1 MNKTFLEYVAEDI
14 ISKYGTDLSRIA
26 VVFPNKRAALFLNE
40 HLARLAGQPVWSPA
54 YITISDLFRQ
64 HTDLKTADPIKLIC
78 DIHKSFTKCTGI
90 DETLDHFYGWG
101 QLLLAD
107 FDDIDKNMADADSIF
122 CNLKDIHELDD
133 ISYLDD
139 EQKEML
145 ARFFANFSDDI
156 DSELKKRFLSLWS
169 HFGDIYHD
177 YNRRLTEQGIGYE
190 GAIYRKVA
198 NEQTLHLKYD
208 KYLFVGFNLLQK
220 VERLLFSRL
229 MKEDKAK
236 FYWDFDEYY
245 MPSPSPLPSGGAPV
259 GGYGIP
265 AIPTQ
270 PTCSVG
276 GYGIPAI
283 PTQPTCSVGA
293 LPGGYGI
300 PAIPTQPTCSVGALP
315 GGALVSSAPTNLNL
329 ADFPNELDNTDPDI
343 YANMRRP
350 KRIRFISSPTENAQ
364 ARFASNWLLE
374 NHRYRAGRK
383 TAVVMCDESIL
394 LPLMHSLPPEADKVN
409 ITSGFPLAMTP
420 VASLVMLLFDLY
432 TLGLRKKGTTLNP
445 HYLKKLMAHP
455 YAHHLKGVHL
465 SQVHQEE
472 VHQPNSPSHHLTIS
486 TPHHLTTS
494 TILHH
499 IATLI
504 KQVGIA
510 TKPEGDPLTQESVFR
525 MYTILNRLAT
535 LADSGDLLVDN
546 TTLRRLVS
554 QLVST
559 SSIPFHGEPVV
570 GVQIMGVLET
580 RNIDFDHL
588 LLLSCNEGNMPKG
601 VNDSSFIPYTIR
613 KAHHLTTIDNK
624 VALYSYYFHRLLQRA
639 RDITIAYNNTT
650 DNGHTGEM
658 SRFMLQ
664 LLVESGQKIN
674 HYTLT
679 AKNHPTPLM
688 PKPIQKD
695 EATLSKL
702 QQITRLS
709 PSALN
714 TYIRCPL
721 AFYYQY
727 IAHIQEPHP
736 DPETIDNRLFG
747 NIFHRAA
754 YLIYKDITDRSPL
767 IEKAHIQA
775 YLSNRTLLAN
785 VVDRA
790 FQAEQCT
797 PNNGLQIINREV
809 IIQYITKL
817 LKIDQQLCPFSI
829 LAMEEEAKVYTTL
842 SFTIPSEGAL
852 VGGYGIPAIPTQP
865 TCSVG
870 ALKGG
875 ALVGGYGIPAIPT
888 QPTCSVG
895 ALKGGALKGGALV
908 SSAPKTS
915 APKTSAPKTSA
926 PGKQYNLTI
935 GGIID
940 RLDILTDRQTGKPRI
955 RVVDYKTGNQPSS
968 PIKNIDEIFDPN
980 NIRTKH
986 SNYYLQAILYSLIV
1000 SRSKRW
1006 NPAGHPVSPA
1016 LLFIKQAPATDYD
1029 PTLLIDKHPISD
1041 VTVYEE
1047 EFLTKLKHTLADIYS
1062 PDTPFT
1068 PTDDR
1073 KKCELCPYRMLC
1085 GL

>member
-40 HLARLAGQPVWSPA
+40 HLARIAGQPVWSPA

-64 HTDLKTADPIKLIC
+64 HTDLKPADPIKLIC

-90 DETLDHFYGWG
+90 SETLDHFYGWG

-133 ISYLDD
+133 ISYLDN

-156 DSELKKRFLSLWS
+156 ESELKKRFLSLWS

-190 GAIYRKVA
+190 GAIYRKVVS
-198 NEQTLHLKYD
+198 EETLQMKYD

-220 VERLLFSRL
+220 VERVLFSRL
-229 MKEDKAK
+229 MKEGKAK

-245 MPSPSPLPSGGAPV
+245 MPSPSHHLTTSPSPLPSGGALVSSAPRTS
-259 GGYGIP
+259 
-265 AIPTQ
+265 APTNLTTSPSQ
-270 PTCSVG
+270 HLS
-276 GYGIPAI
+276 
-283 PTQPTCSVGA
+283 
-293 LPGGYGI
+293 
-300 PAIPTQPTCSVGALP
+300 
-315 GGALVSSAPTNLNL
+315 GGALVSSAPTNLNIS
-329 ADFPNELDNTDPDI
+329 DFPNELDNTDRDI

-364 ARFASNWLLE
+364 ARFAANWLLE
-374 NHRYRAGRK
+374 NDRYKAGRK
-383 TAVVMCDESIL
+383 TAIVMCDESIL

-432 TLGLRKKGTTLNP
+432 TLGLRKKGTAFNP

-472 VHQPNSPSHHLTIS
+472 VHQPNSPSQHLNTS

-525 MYTILNRLAT
+525 MFTILNRLAT

-554 QLVST
+554 QLVSS

-580 RNIDFDHL
+580 RNIDFDHH

-601 VNDSSFIPYTIR
+601 INDSSFIPYSIR

-639 RDITIAYNNTT
+639 GDITIAYNNST

-664 LLVESGQKIN
+664 LLVESGQKID
-674 HYTLT
+674 HYSLT
-679 AKNHPTPLM
+679 AKNQPTPLM
-688 PKPIQKD
+688 PKPIEKD
-695 EATLSKL
+695 EAALSKL
-702 QQITRLS
+702 EEMSRLS
-709 PSALN
+709 PSAIN
-714 TYIRCPL
+714 TYIRCKL

-727 IAHIQEPHP
+727 IAHIKEPDS
-736 DPETIDNRLFG
+736 DPETIDNRMFG

-809 IIQYITKL
+809 IIEYVTKL

-829 LAMEEEAKVYTTL
+829 LAMEEEAKVYTSL
-842 SFTIPSEGAL
+842 SFTTPPSHHL
-852 VGGYGIPAIPTQP
+852 TTSP
-865 TCSVG
+865 
-870 ALKGG
+870 
-875 ALVGGYGIPAIPT
+875 
-888 QPTCSVG
+888 
-895 ALKGGALKGGALV
+895 GGALV
-908 SSAPKTS
+908 SSAPT
-915 APKTSAPKTSA
+915 
-926 PGKQYNLTI
+926 KQYHLTI

-940 RLDILTDRQTGKPRI
+940 RLDILTDKQTGKPRI

-980 NIRTKH
+980 NIRSKH
-986 SNYYLQAILYSLIV
+986 SNYFLQAILYSLIV
-1000 SRSKRW
+1000 SRSERW
-1006 NPAGHPVSPA
+1006 NPTNHPVSPA
-1016 LLFIKQAPATDYD
+1016 LLFIKQAPANHYD

-1047 EFLTKLKHTLADIYS
+1047 EFLTKLKETVADMYS
-1062 PDTPFT
+1062 PNVPFT

>member
-14 ISKYGTDLSRIA
+14 IGKYGTDLSRIA

-40 HLARLAGQPVWSPA
+40 HLARIAGQPVWSPA

-64 HTDLKTADPIKLIC
+64 HTDLKPADPIKLIC

-145 ARFFANFSDDI
+145 KRFFANFSDDI

-198 NEQTLHLKYD
+198 SEETLHLKYD
-208 KYLFVGFNLLQK
+208 KYLFVGFNLIQK
-220 VERLLFSRL
+220 VERVLFSRL
-229 MKEDKAK
+229 MKEGKAK

-245 MPSPSPLPSGGAPV
+245 MPTARAQQSA
-259 GGYGIP
+259 
-265 AIPTQ
+265 
-270 PTCSVG
+270 SVPNNTASFAA
-276 GYGIPAI
+276 YL
-283 PTQPTCSVGA
+283 T
-293 LPGGYGI
+293 
-300 PAIPTQPTCSVGALP
+300 
-315 GGALVSSAPTNLNL
+315 
-329 ADFPNELDNTDPDI
+329 DFPNELDNTDRDI

-374 NHRYRAGRK
+374 NDRYKAGRK

-394 LPLMHSLPPEADKVN
+394 LPIMHSLPPEADKVN

-432 TLGLRKKGTTLNP
+432 TLGLRKKGTAFNP

-455 YAHHLKGVHL
+455 YARHLQEMQLKEMNDVHLKGVHSKGVHL

-472 VHQPNSPSHHLTIS
+472 VHQEGIHQKEEQQTIGDNSGCMGMAGMPY
-486 TPHHLTTS
+486 PPTS
-494 TILHH
+494 AALLHH
-499 IATLI
+499 IATLV

-510 TKPEGDPLTQESVFR
+510 TKQEGDALTQESVFR
-525 MYTILNRLAT
+525 MFTILNRLAA

-554 QLVST
+554 QLVGAA
-559 SSIPFHGEPVV
+559 SIPFHGEPVV

-580 RNIDFDHL
+580 RNIDFDNV

-601 VNDSSFIPYTIR
+601 VNDSSFIPYSIR
-613 KAHHLTTIDNK
+613 KAHGLTTIDNK
-624 VALYSYYFHRLLQRA
+624 VAIYSYYFHRLLQRA
-639 RDITIAYNNTT
+639 GDITIAYNNST

-664 LLVESGQKIN
+664 LLVESGQKID
-674 HYTLT
+674 HYSLT
-679 AKNHPTPLM
+679 AKNQPTPLM
-688 PKPIQKD
+688 PKPIEKD
-695 EATLSKL
+695 ETALSKL
-702 QQITRLS
+702 EEISRLS
-709 PSALN
+709 PSAIN
-714 TYIRCPL
+714 TYIRCKL

-727 IAHIQEPHP
+727 IAHIKEPDS
-736 DPETIDNRLFG
+736 DPETIDNRMFG

-754 YLIYKDITDRSPL
+754 YLIYKDITDHSPV
-767 IEKAHIQA
+767 IEKAHIKA
-775 YLSNRTLLAN
+775 YLSNRKLLAS

-790 FQAEQCT
+790 FEEEECKT
-797 PNNGLQIINREV
+797 NNGLQIINREV
-809 IIQYITKL
+809 IIEYITKL

-829 LAMEEEAKVYTTL
+829 LAMEEEAKVYTQL
-842 SFTIPSEGAL
+842 SFTIPSG
-852 VGGYGIPAIPTQP
+852 
-865 TCSVG
+865 G
-870 ALKGG
+870 ALKE
-875 ALVGGYGIPAIPT
+875 
-888 QPTCSVG
+888 
-895 ALKGGALKGGALV
+895 GALKGGALV
-908 SSAPKTS
+908 SSAPDKH
-915 APKTSAPKTSA
+915 
-926 PGKQYNLTI
+926 YNLTI

-940 RLDILTDRQTGKPRI
+940 RLDAVTDKQTGKRRI
-955 RVVDYKTGNQPSS
+955 RVVDYKTGNKPSS
-968 PIKNIDEIFDPN
+968 AIKSIEEVFDPKNIAS
-980 NIRTKH
+980 KH
-986 SNYYLQAILYSLIV
+986 SNYFLQAILYSLIV
-1000 SRSKRW
+1000 SRSKEW
-1006 NPAGHPVSPA
+1006 NAANDAVSPA
-1016 LLFIKQAPATDYD
+1016 LLFIKQAATNDYD
-1029 PTLLIDKHPISD
+1029 PTLCIDKHPISD

-1047 EFLTKLKHTLADIYS
+1047 EFLTKLKETVADMYS
-1062 PDTPFT
+1062 PDAAFT

>member
-14 ISKYGTDLSRIA
+14 IGKYGTDLSRIA

-40 HLARLAGQPVWSPA
+40 HLARIAGQPVWSPA

-64 HTDLKTADPIKLIC
+64 HTDLKPADPIKLIC

-145 ARFFANFSDDI
+145 KRFFANFSDDI

-198 NEQTLHLKYD
+198 SEETLHLKYD
-208 KYLFVGFNLLQK
+208 KYLFVGFNLIQK
-220 VERLLFSRL
+220 VERVLFSRL
-229 MKEDKAK
+229 MKEGKAK

-245 MPSPSPLPSGGAPV
+245 MPTARAQQSA
-259 GGYGIP
+259 
-265 AIPTQ
+265 
-270 PTCSVG
+270 SVPNNTASFAA
-276 GYGIPAI
+276 YL
-283 PTQPTCSVGA
+283 T
-293 LPGGYGI
+293 
-300 PAIPTQPTCSVGALP
+300 
-315 GGALVSSAPTNLNL
+315 
-329 ADFPNELDNTDPDI
+329 DFPNELDNTDRDI

-374 NHRYRAGRK
+374 NDRYKAGRK

-394 LPLMHSLPPEADKVN
+394 LPIMHSLPTEADKVN

-432 TLGLRKKGTTLNP
+432 TLGLRKKGTAFNP
-445 HYLKKLMAHP
+445 HYMKKLMAHP
-455 YAHHLKGVHL
+455 YARHLA
-465 SQVHQEE
+465 
-472 VHQPNSPSHHLTIS
+472 IS
-486 TPHHLTTS
+486 TPHHLTIS
-494 TILHH
+494 PILHH
-499 IATLI
+499 IATLV

-510 TKPEGDPLTQESVFR
+510 TKQEGDALTQESVFR
-525 MYTILNRLAT
+525 MFTILNRLAA

-554 QLVST
+554 QLVGAA
-559 SSIPFHGEPVV
+559 SIPFHGEPVV

-580 RNIDFDHL
+580 RNIDFDNV

-601 VNDSSFIPYTIR
+601 VNDSSFIPYSIR
-613 KAHHLTTIDNK
+613 KAHGLTTIDNK
-624 VALYSYYFHRLLQRA
+624 VAIYSYYFHRLLQRA
-639 RDITIAYNNTT
+639 GDITIAYNNST

-664 LLVESGQKIN
+664 LLVESGQKID
-674 HYTLT
+674 HYSLT
-679 AKNHPTPLM
+679 AKNQPTPLM
-688 PKPIQKD
+688 PKAIEKD
-695 EATLSKL
+695 ETALSKL
-702 QQITRLS
+702 EEMSRLS
-709 PSALN
+709 PSAIN
-714 TYIRCPL
+714 TYIRCKL

-727 IAHIQEPHP
+727 IAHIKEPDS
-736 DPETIDNRLFG
+736 DPETIDNRMFG

-754 YLIYKDITDRSPL
+754 YLIYKDITDHSPV

-775 YLSNRTLLAN
+775 YLSNRKLLAS

-790 FQAEQCT
+790 FEEEECKT
-797 PNNGLQIINREV
+797 NNGLQIINREV
-809 IIQYITKL
+809 IIEYITKL

-829 LAMEEEAKVYTTL
+829 LAMEEEAKVYTQL
-842 SFTIPSEGAL
+842 SFTIPPSHHL
-852 VGGYGIPAIPTQP
+852 TTSP
-865 TCSVG
+865 
-870 ALKGG
+870 
-875 ALVGGYGIPAIPT
+875 
-888 QPTCSVG
+888 
-895 ALKGGALKGGALV
+895 GGALV
-908 SSAPKTS
+908 SSAPT
-915 APKTSAPKTSA
+915 
-926 PGKQYNLTI
+926 KQYNLTI

-940 RLDILTDRQTGKPRI
+940 RLDVVTDKQTGKRRI
-955 RVVDYKTGNQPSS
+955 RVVDYKTGNKPSS
-968 PIKNIDEIFDPN
+968 AIKSIEEVFDPKNIAS
-980 NIRTKH
+980 KH
-986 SNYYLQAILYSLIV
+986 SNYFLQAILYSLIV
-1000 SRSKRW
+1000 SRSKEW
-1006 NPAGHPVSPA
+1006 NAANDAVSPA
-1016 LLFIKQAPATDYD
+1016 LLFIKQAATNDYD
-1029 PTLLIDKHPISD
+1029 PTLCIDKHPISD

-1047 EFLTKLKHTLADIYS
+1047 EFLTKLKETVADMYS
-1062 PDTPFT
+1062 PDAAFT

>member
-14 ISKYGTDLSRIA
+14 IGKYGTDLSRIA

-40 HLARLAGQPVWSPA
+40 HLARIAGQPVWSPA

-64 HTDLKTADPIKLIC
+64 HTDLKPADPIKLIC

-90 DETLDHFYGWG
+90 SETLDHFYGWG

-145 ARFFANFSDDI
+145 KRFFANFSDDI
-156 DSELKKRFLSLWS
+156 ESELKKRFLSLWS

-198 NEQTLHLKYD
+198 SEETLHLKYD
-208 KYLFVGFNLLQK
+208 KYLFVGFNLIQK
-220 VERLLFSRL
+220 VERVLFSRL
-229 MKEDKAK
+229 MKEGKAK

-245 MPSPSPLPSGGAPV
+245 MPTARAQQSA
-259 GGYGIP
+259 
-265 AIPTQ
+265 
-270 PTCSVG
+270 SVPNNTASFAA
-276 GYGIPAI
+276 YL
-283 PTQPTCSVGA
+283 T
-293 LPGGYGI
+293 
-300 PAIPTQPTCSVGALP
+300 
-315 GGALVSSAPTNLNL
+315 
-329 ADFPNELDNTDPDI
+329 DFPNELDNTDRDI

-374 NHRYRAGRK
+374 NDRYKAGRK

-394 LPLMHSLPPEADKVN
+394 LPIMHSLPPEADKVN

-420 VASLVMLLFDLY
+420 IASLVMLLFDLY
-432 TLGLRKKGTTLNP
+432 TLGLRKKGTAFNP

-455 YAHHLKGVHL
+455 YARHLQEVHLKEMNDVHLKGVHL

-472 VHQPNSPSHHLTIS
+472 VHQEGIAAL
-486 TPHHLTTS
+486 
-494 TILHH
+494 LHH
-499 IATLI
+499 IATLV

-510 TKPEGDPLTQESVFR
+510 TKQEGDALTQESVFR
-525 MYTILNRLAT
+525 MFTILNRLAA

-554 QLVST
+554 QLVGAA
-559 SSIPFHGEPVV
+559 SIPFHGEPVV

-580 RNIDFDHL
+580 RNIDFDNV

-601 VNDSSFIPYTIR
+601 VNDSSFIPYSIR
-613 KAHHLTTIDNK
+613 KAHGLTTIDNK
-624 VALYSYYFHRLLQRA
+624 VAIYSYYFHRLLQRA
-639 RDITIAYNNTT
+639 GDITIAYNNST

-664 LLVESGQKIN
+664 LLVESGQKID
-674 HYTLT
+674 HYSLT
-679 AKNHPTPLM
+679 AKNQPSPLM
-688 PKPIQKD
+688 PKPIEKD
-695 EATLSKL
+695 ETALSKL
-702 QQITRLS
+702 EEMSRLS
-709 PSALN
+709 PSAIN
-714 TYIRCPL
+714 TYIRCKL

-727 IAHIQEPHP
+727 IAHIKEPDS
-736 DPETIDNRLFG
+736 DPETIDNRMFG

-754 YLIYKDITDRSPL
+754 YLIYKDITDHSPV

-775 YLSNRTLLAN
+775 YLSNRKLLAS

-790 FQAEQCT
+790 FEEEECKT
-797 PNNGLQIINREV
+797 NNGLQIINREV
-809 IIQYITKL
+809 IIEYITKL

-829 LAMEEEAKVYTTL
+829 LAMEEEAKVYTQL
-842 SFTIPSEGAL
+842 SFTTPSG
-852 VGGYGIPAIPTQP
+852 
-865 TCSVG
+865 G
-870 ALKGG
+870 ALKE
-875 ALVGGYGIPAIPT
+875 
-888 QPTCSVG
+888 G

-908 SSAPKTS
+908 SSAPDKH
-915 APKTSAPKTSA
+915 
-926 PGKQYNLTI
+926 YNLTI

-940 RLDILTDRQTGKPRI
+940 RLDAVTDKQTGKRRI
-955 RVVDYKTGNQPSS
+955 RVVDYKTGNKPSS
-968 PIKNIDEIFDPN
+968 AIKSIEEVFDPKNIAS
-980 NIRTKH
+980 KH
-986 SNYYLQAILYSLIV
+986 SNYFLQAILYSLIV
-1000 SRSKRW
+1000 SRSKEW
-1006 NPAGHPVSPA
+1006 NAANDPVSPA
-1016 LLFIKQAPATDYD
+1016 QLFIKQAATNDYD
-1029 PTLLIDKHPISD
+1029 PTLCIDKHPISD

-1047 EFLTKLKHTLADIYS
+1047 EFLTKLKETVADMYS
-1062 PDTPFT
+1062 PDAAFT

>member
-14 ISKYGTDLSRIA
+14 IGKYGTDLSRIA

-40 HLARLAGQPVWSPA
+40 HLARIAGQPVWSPA

-145 ARFFANFSDDI
+145 KRFFANFSDDI
-156 DSELKKRFLSLWS
+156 ESELKKRFLSLWS

-198 NEQTLHLKYD
+198 SEETLHLKYD
-208 KYLFVGFNLLQK
+208 KYLFVGFNLIQK
-220 VERLLFSRL
+220 VERVLFSRL
-229 MKEDKAK
+229 MKEGKAK

-245 MPSPSPLPSGGAPV
+245 MPTARAQQSA
-259 GGYGIP
+259 
-265 AIPTQ
+265 
-270 PTCSVG
+270 SVPNNTASFAA
-276 GYGIPAI
+276 YL
-283 PTQPTCSVGA
+283 T
-293 LPGGYGI
+293 
-300 PAIPTQPTCSVGALP
+300 
-315 GGALVSSAPTNLNL
+315 
-329 ADFPNELDNTDPDI
+329 DFPNELDNTDHDI

-374 NHRYRAGRK
+374 NDRYKAGRK

-394 LPLMHSLPPEADKVN
+394 LPIMHSLPPEADKVN

-432 TLGLRKKGTTLNP
+432 TLGLRKKGTAFNP

-455 YAHHLKGVHL
+455 YARHLQEVHLKGVHSKGVHSKGVHL
-465 SQVHQEE
+465 SQVHQEGSAALL
-472 VHQPNSPSHHLTIS
+472 Q
-486 TPHHLTTS
+486 
-494 TILHH
+494 H
-499 IATLI
+499 IATLV

-510 TKPEGDPLTQESVFR
+510 TKQEGDALTQESVFR
-525 MYTILNRLAT
+525 MFTILNRLAA
-535 LADSGDLLVDN
+535 LAESGDLLVDN

-554 QLVST
+554 QLVGAA
-559 SSIPFHGEPVV
+559 SIPFHGEPVI

-580 RNIDFDHL
+580 RNIDFDNV

-601 VNDSSFIPYTIR
+601 VNDSSFIPYSIR
-613 KAHHLTTIDNK
+613 KAHGLTTIDNK
-624 VALYSYYFHRLLQRA
+624 VAIYSYYFHRLLQRA
-639 RDITIAYNNTT
+639 GDITIAYNNST

-664 LLVESGQKIN
+664 LLVESGQKID
-674 HYTLT
+674 HYSLT
-679 AKNHPTPLM
+679 AKNQPSPLM
-688 PKPIQKD
+688 PKAIEKD
-695 EATLSKL
+695 EAAIGKL
-702 QQITRLS
+702 EEMSRLS
-709 PSALN
+709 PSAIN
-714 TYIRCPL
+714 TYIRCKL

-727 IAHIQEPHP
+727 IAHIKEPDS
-736 DPETIDNRLFG
+736 DPETIDNRMFG

-754 YLIYKDITDRSPL
+754 YLIYKDITDHSPV

-775 YLSNRTLLAN
+775 YLSNRKLLAS
-785 VVDRA
+785 VIDRA
-790 FQAEQCT
+790 FKEEECKT
-797 PNNGLQIINREV
+797 NNGLQIINREV
-809 IIQYITKL
+809 IIEYITKL

-829 LAMEEEAKVYTTL
+829 LAMEEEAKVYTQL
-842 SFTIPSEGAL
+842 SFTIPS
-852 VGGYGIPAIPTQP
+852 
-865 TCSVG
+865 
-870 ALKGG
+870 
-875 ALVGGYGIPAIPT
+875 
-888 QPTCSVG
+888 
-895 ALKGGALKGGALV
+895 GGALKGGALV
-908 SSAPKTS
+908 SSAPT
-915 APKTSAPKTSA
+915 
-926 PGKQYNLTI
+926 KQYNLTI

-940 RLDILTDRQTGKPRI
+940 RLDAVTDKQTGKRRI
-955 RVVDYKTGNQPSS
+955 RVVDYKTGNKPSS
-968 PIKNIDEIFDPN
+968 AIKSIEEVFDPKNIAS
-980 NIRTKH
+980 KH
-986 SNYYLQAILYSLIV
+986 SNYFLQAILYSLIV
-1000 SRSKRW
+1000 SRSKEW
-1006 NPAGHPVSPA
+1006 NAANDAVSPA
-1016 LLFIKQAPATDYD
+1016 LLFIKQAATNDYD
-1029 PTLLIDKHPISD
+1029 PTLCIDKHPISD

-1047 EFLTKLKHTLADIYS
+1047 EFLTKLKETVADMYS
-1062 PDTPFT
+1062 PNAAFT

>member
-198 NEQTLHLKYD
+198 SEQTLHLKYD

-220 VERLLFSRL
+220 VERVLFSRL
-229 MKEDKAK
+229 MKEGKAK

-245 MPSPSPLPSGGAPV
+245 MPSPSQHLTTSPSPLPS
-259 GGYGIP
+259 
-265 AIPTQ
+265 
-270 PTCSVG
+270 
-276 GYGIPAI
+276 
-283 PTQPTCSVGA
+283 
-293 LPGGYGI
+293 
-300 PAIPTQPTCSVGALP
+300 
-315 GGALVSSAPTNLNL
+315 GGALVSSAPTNLTTSPSQHLNIS
-329 ADFPNELDNTDPDI
+329 DFPNELDNTDPDI

-364 ARFASNWLLE
+364 ARFAANWLLE

-383 TAVVMCDESIL
+383 TAVVMCDESVL
-394 LPLMHSLPPEADKVN
+394 LPIMHSLPPEADKVN

-432 TLGLRKKGTTLNP
+432 TLGLRKKGTALNP

-472 VHQPNSPSHHLTIS
+472 VHQPNSPSQHLNTS

-494 TILHH
+494 PILHH

-601 VNDSSFIPYTIR
+601 INDSSFIPYTIR

-639 RDITIAYNNTT
+639 RDITIAYNNST

-664 LLVESGQKIN
+664 LLVESGQQIN
-674 HYTLT
+674 HYSLT

-695 EATLSKL
+695 ETVLSKL
-702 QQITRLS
+702 QQISRLS

-829 LAMEEEAKVYTTL
+829 LAMEEEAKVYTSL
-842 SFTIPSEGAL
+842 SFTIPSE
-852 VGGYGIPAIPTQP
+852 
-865 TCSVG
+865 
-870 ALKGG
+870 
-875 ALVGGYGIPAIPT
+875 
-888 QPTCSVG
+888 
-895 ALKGGALKGGALV
+895 GALKGGALV
-908 SSAPKTS
+908 SSAPRTS
-915 APKTSAPKTSA
+915 APRTSAPT
-926 PGKQYNLTI
+926 KQYNLTI

-940 RLDILTDRQTGKPRI
+940 RLDILTDKQTGKPRI

-980 NIRTKH
+980 NIRSKH

-1016 LLFIKQAPATDYD
+1016 LLFIKQAPANHYD
-1029 PTLLIDKHPISD
+1029 PTLHIDKHPISD

>member
-14 ISKYGTDLSRIA
+14 IGKYGTDLSRIA

-40 HLARLAGQPVWSPA
+40 HLARIAGQPVWSPA

-133 ISYLDD
+133 ISYLDN

-198 NEQTLHLKYD
+198 SEQTLHLKYD

-229 MKEDKAK
+229 MKEGKAK

-245 MPSPSPLPSGGAPV
+245 MPSPSHHLTTSPS
-259 GGYGIP
+259 
-265 AIPTQ
+265 Q
-270 PTCSVG
+270 HLS
-276 GYGIPAI
+276 
-283 PTQPTCSVGA
+283 
-293 LPGGYGI
+293 
-300 PAIPTQPTCSVGALP
+300 
-315 GGALVSSAPTNLNL
+315 GGALVSSAPTNLTTSPSQHLNL

-350 KRIRFISSPTENAQ
+350 KHIRFISSPTENAQ

-374 NHRYRAGRK
+374 DHRYKAGRK

-394 LPLMHSLPPEADKVN
+394 LPIMHSLPPEADKVN

-432 TLGLRKKGTTLNP
+432 TLGLRKKGTAFNP

-455 YAHHLKGVHL
+455 YARHLQGVHLKGVHL
-465 SQVHQEE
+465 SQVHQKEVHQEE
-472 VHQPNSPSHHLTIS
+472 VHQKSAAL
-486 TPHHLTTS
+486 
-494 TILHH
+494 LHH

-554 QLVST
+554 QLVSS

-601 VNDSSFIPYTIR
+601 INDSSFIPYTIR

-639 RDITIAYNNTT
+639 RDITIAYNNST

-695 EATLSKL
+695 ETVLSKL
-702 QQITRLS
+702 EEMSRLS

-829 LAMEEEAKVYTTL
+829 LAMEEEAKVYTSL

-875 ALVGGYGIPAIPT
+875 ALV
-888 QPTCSVG
+888 
-895 ALKGGALKGGALV
+895 
-908 SSAPKTS
+908 SSAPTN
-915 APKTSAPKTSA
+915 PHHI
-926 PGKQYNLTI
+926 TI

-940 RLDILTDRQTGKPRI
+940 RLDVLTDKQTGKPRI

-980 NIRTKH
+980 NIRSKH

-1000 SRSKRW
+1000 SRSERW

-1016 LLFIKQAPATDYD
+1016 LLFIKQAPAAHYD

>member
-14 ISKYGTDLSRIA
+14 IGKYGTDLSRIA

-40 HLARLAGQPVWSPA
+40 HLARIAGQPVWSPA

-64 HTDLKTADPIKLIC
+64 HTDLKPADPIKLIC

-145 ARFFANFSDDI
+145 KRFFANFSDDI
-156 DSELKKRFLSLWS
+156 ESELKKRFLSLWS

-198 NEQTLHLKYD
+198 SEETLHLKYD
-208 KYLFVGFNLLQK
+208 KYLFVGFNLIQK
-220 VERLLFSRL
+220 VERVLFSRL
-229 MKEDKAK
+229 MKEGKAK

-245 MPSPSPLPSGGAPV
+245 MPTARAQQSA
-259 GGYGIP
+259 
-265 AIPTQ
+265 
-270 PTCSVG
+270 SVPNNTASFAA
-276 GYGIPAI
+276 YL
-283 PTQPTCSVGA
+283 T
-293 LPGGYGI
+293 
-300 PAIPTQPTCSVGALP
+300 
-315 GGALVSSAPTNLNL
+315 
-329 ADFPNELDNTDPDI
+329 DFPNELDNIDRDI

-374 NHRYRAGRK
+374 NDRYKAGRK

-394 LPLMHSLPPEADKVN
+394 LPIMHSLPPEADKVN

-432 TLGLRKKGTTLNP
+432 TLGLRKKGTAFNP

-455 YAHHLKGVHL
+455 YARHLQEVHLKEMNEVHLKGVHL

-472 VHQPNSPSHHLTIS
+472 SATLLQ
-486 TPHHLTTS
+486 
-494 TILHH
+494 H
-499 IATLI
+499 IATLV

-510 TKPEGDPLTQESVFR
+510 TKQEGDALTQESVFR
-525 MYTILNRLAT
+525 MFTILNRLAA

-554 QLVST
+554 QLVGAA
-559 SSIPFHGEPVV
+559 SIPFHGEPVI

-580 RNIDFDHL
+580 RNIDFDNV

-601 VNDSSFIPYTIR
+601 VNDSSFIPYSIR
-613 KAHHLTTIDNK
+613 KAHGLTTIDNK
-624 VALYSYYFHRLLQRA
+624 VAIYSYYFHRLLQRA
-639 RDITIAYNNTT
+639 GDITIAYNNST

-664 LLVESGQKIN
+664 LLVESGQKID
-674 HYTLT
+674 HYSLT
-679 AKNHPTPLM
+679 AKNQPTPLM
-688 PKPIQKD
+688 PKPIEKD
-695 EATLSKL
+695 EAALSKL
-702 QQITRLS
+702 EEMSRLS
-709 PSALN
+709 PSAIN
-714 TYIRCPL
+714 TYIRCKL

-727 IAHIQEPHP
+727 IAHIKEPDS
-736 DPETIDNRLFG
+736 DPETIDNRMFG

-754 YLIYKDITDRSPL
+754 YLIYKDITDHSPV

-775 YLSNRTLLAN
+775 YLSNRKLLAS

-790 FQAEQCT
+790 FEEEECKT
-797 PNNGLQIINREV
+797 NNGLQIINREV
-809 IIQYITKL
+809 IIEYITKL

-829 LAMEEEAKVYTTL
+829 LAMEEEAKVYTQL
-842 SFTIPSEGAL
+842 SFTIPS
-852 VGGYGIPAIPTQP
+852 
-865 TCSVG
+865 
-870 ALKGG
+870 
-875 ALVGGYGIPAIPT
+875 
-888 QPTCSVG
+888 
-895 ALKGGALKGGALV
+895 GGALKGGALV
-908 SSAPKTS
+908 SSAPT
-915 APKTSAPKTSA
+915 
-926 PGKQYNLTI
+926 KQYNLTI

-940 RLDILTDRQTGKPRI
+940 RLDVVTDKQTGKRRI
-955 RVVDYKTGNQPSS
+955 RVVDYKTGNKPSS
-968 PIKNIDEIFDPN
+968 AIKSIEEVFDPKNIAS
-980 NIRTKH
+980 KH
-986 SNYYLQAILYSLIV
+986 SNYFLQAILYSLIV
-1000 SRSKRW
+1000 SGSKEW
-1006 NPAGHPVSPA
+1006 NAANDPVSPA
-1016 LLFIKQAPATDYD
+1016 LLFIKQAATNDYD
-1029 PTLLIDKHPISD
+1029 PTLCIDKHPISD

-1047 EFLTKLKHTLADIYS
+1047 EFLTKLKETVADMYS
-1062 PDTPFT
+1062 PDAAFT

>member
-90 DETLDHFYGWG
+90 SETLDHFYGWG

-133 ISYLDD
+133 ISYLDN

-145 ARFFANFSDDI
+145 KRFFANFSDDI

-190 GAIYRKVA
+190 GAIYRKVVS
-198 NEQTLHLKYD
+198 EETLQMKYD

-220 VERLLFSRL
+220 VERVLFSRL
-229 MKEDKAK
+229 MKEGKAK

-245 MPSPSPLPSGGAPV
+245 MPSPSHHLTISPPHHLTISPPHHLNTSPSQHLTTSP
-259 GGYGIP
+259 
-265 AIPTQ
+265 
-270 PTCSVG
+270 SHH
-276 GYGIPAI
+276 
-283 PTQPTCSVGA
+283 
-293 LPGGYGI
+293 
-300 PAIPTQPTCSVGALP
+300 
-315 GGALVSSAPTNLNL
+315 LNIS
-329 ADFPNELDNTDPDI
+329 DFPNELDNTDRDI

-374 NHRYRAGRK
+374 NDRYKAGRK

-432 TLGLRKKGTTLNP
+432 TLGLRKKGTALNP

-455 YAHHLKGVHL
+455 YAHHLTI
-465 SQVHQEE
+465 
-472 VHQPNSPSHHLTIS
+472 SPPHHLTIS
-486 TPHHLTTS
+486 P
-494 TILHH
+494 ILHH

-554 QLVST
+554 QLVSS

-601 VNDSSFIPYTIR
+601 INDSSFIPYSIR
-613 KAHHLTTIDNK
+613 KAHGLTTIDNK

-639 RDITIAYNNTT
+639 GDITIAYNNST

-664 LLVESGQKIN
+664 LLVESGQKID
-674 HYTLT
+674 HYSLT
-679 AKNHPTPLM
+679 AKNQPTPLM
-688 PKPIQKD
+688 PKAIEKD
-695 EATLSKL
+695 ETALSKL
-702 QQITRLS
+702 EQMSQLS
-709 PSALN
+709 PSAIN
-714 TYIRCPL
+714 TYIRCKL

-727 IAHIQEPHP
+727 IAHISEPHP
-736 DPETIDNRLFG
+736 DPETIDNRQFG

-754 YLIYKDITDRSPL
+754 YLIYKDISDHSPV

-775 YLSNRTLLAN
+775 YLSNRKLLAS

-790 FQAEQCT
+790 FEEEECKT
-797 PNNGLQIINREV
+797 NNGLQIINREV
-809 IIQYITKL
+809 IIEYVTKL

-829 LAMEEEAKVYTTL
+829 LAMEEEAKVYTQL
-842 SFTIPSEGAL
+842 SFTTSPSHHL
-852 VGGYGIPAIPTQP
+852 T
-865 TCSVG
+865 
-870 ALKGG
+870 
-875 ALVGGYGIPAIPT
+875 
-888 QPTCSVG
+888 
-895 ALKGGALKGGALV
+895 
-908 SSAPKTS
+908 TS
-915 APKTSAPKTSA
+915 PSHHH
-926 PGKQYNLTI
+926 LTI

-940 RLDILTDRQTGKPRI
+940 RLDILTDKQTGKPRI

-968 PIKNIDEIFDPN
+968 PIKSIDEIFDPN
-980 NIRTKH
+980 NIRSKH

-1006 NPAGHPVSPA
+1006 NPADHPVSPA
-1016 LLFIKQAPATDYD
+1016 LLFIKQAATNDYD

-1047 EFLTKLKHTLADIYS
+1047 EFLTKLKGTVADMYS
-1062 PDTPFT
+1062 PDAAFT

>member
-40 HLARLAGQPVWSPA
+40 HLARIAGQPVWSPA

-198 NEQTLHLKYD
+198 SEQTLHLKYD

-220 VERLLFSRL
+220 VERVLFSRL

-245 MPSPSPLPSGGAPV
+245 MPSPSQHLTTSPSHHLNTSPSHHLTTSPSQQLSGGALV
-259 GGYGIP
+259 SS
-265 AIPTQ
+265 APTNLTTSPSQ
-270 PTCSVG
+270 HLS
-276 GYGIPAI
+276 
-283 PTQPTCSVGA
+283 
-293 LPGGYGI
+293 
-300 PAIPTQPTCSVGALP
+300 
-315 GGALVSSAPTNLNL
+315 GGALVSSAPTNLNTSPSQHL
-329 ADFPNELDNTDPDI
+329 NLSDFPNELDNTDPDI

-374 NHRYRAGRK
+374 NDRYKAGRK

-455 YAHHLKGVHL
+455 YAHHLTI
-465 SQVHQEE
+465 
-472 VHQPNSPSHHLTIS
+472 SPSHHLTIS

-499 IATLI
+499 IASLI

-510 TKPEGDPLTQESVFR
+510 TKPEGDALTQESVFR

-554 QLVST
+554 QLVSS

-601 VNDSSFIPYTIR
+601 INDSSFIPYSIR
-613 KAHHLTTIDNK
+613 KAHGLTTIDNK
-624 VALYSYYFHRLLQRA
+624 VAIYSYYFHRLLQRA
-639 RDITIAYNNTT
+639 RDITIAYNNST

-674 HYTLT
+674 HYSLT

-702 QQITRLS
+702 QEITRLS

-767 IEKAHIQA
+767 VEKAHIQA
-775 YLSNRTLLAN
+775 YLSNRTLLTS

-829 LAMEEEAKVYTTL
+829 LAMEEEAKVYTSL
-842 SFTIPSEGAL
+842 SFTTSPSHHL
-852 VGGYGIPAIPTQP
+852 T
-865 TCSVG
+865 
-870 ALKGG
+870 
-875 ALVGGYGIPAIPT
+875 
-888 QPTCSVG
+888 
-895 ALKGGALKGGALV
+895 
-908 SSAPKTS
+908 TS
-915 APKTSAPKTSA
+915 PSHH
-926 PGKQYNLTI
+926 LITI

-940 RLDILTDRQTGKPRI
+940 RLDILTDKQTGKPRI

-980 NIRTKH
+980 NIRSKH
-986 SNYYLQAILYSLIV
+986 SNYFLQAILYSLIV
-1000 SRSKRW
+1000 SRSERW

-1016 LLFIKQAPATDYD
+1016 LLFIKQAPANHYD
-1029 PTLLIDKHPISD
+1029 PTLHIDKHPISD

>member
-64 HTDLKTADPIKLIC
+64 HTDLKPADPIKLIC

-145 ARFFANFSDDI
+145 KRFFANFSDDI

-198 NEQTLHLKYD
+198 SEETLHLKYD
-208 KYLFVGFNLLQK
+208 KYLFVGFNLIQK
-220 VERLLFSRL
+220 VERVLFSRL
-229 MKEDKAK
+229 MKEGKAK

-245 MPSPSPLPSGGAPV
+245 MPTARAQQSA
-259 GGYGIP
+259 
-265 AIPTQ
+265 
-270 PTCSVG
+270 SVPNNTASFAA
-276 GYGIPAI
+276 YL
-283 PTQPTCSVGA
+283 T
-293 LPGGYGI
+293 
-300 PAIPTQPTCSVGALP
+300 
-315 GGALVSSAPTNLNL
+315 
-329 ADFPNELDNTDPDI
+329 DFPNEFDNTDRDI
-343 YANMRRP
+343 YANMGRP

-374 NHRYRAGRK
+374 NERYKAGRK

-394 LPLMHSLPPEADKVN
+394 LPIMHSLPPEADKVN

-432 TLGLRKKGTTLNP
+432 TLGLRKKGTAFNP

-455 YAHHLKGVHL
+455 YARHLQEVHLNGVHSKGVHL
-465 SQVHQEE
+465 SQVHQEGSAALL
-472 VHQPNSPSHHLTIS
+472 Q
-486 TPHHLTTS
+486 
-494 TILHH
+494 H
-499 IATLI
+499 IATLV

-510 TKPEGDPLTQESVFR
+510 TKQEGDALTQESVFR
-525 MYTILNRLAT
+525 MFTILNRLAA

-554 QLVST
+554 QLVGAA
-559 SSIPFHGEPVV
+559 SIPFHGEPVI

-580 RNIDFDHL
+580 RNIDFDNV

-601 VNDSSFIPYTIR
+601 VNDSSFIPYSIR
-613 KAHHLTTIDNK
+613 KAHGLTTIDNK
-624 VALYSYYFHRLLQRA
+624 VAIYSYYFHRLLQRA
-639 RDITIAYNNTT
+639 GDITIAYNNST

-664 LLVESGQKIN
+664 LLVESGQKID
-674 HYTLT
+674 HYSLT
-679 AKNHPTPLM
+679 AKNQPTPLM
-688 PKPIQKD
+688 PKAIEKD
-695 EATLSKL
+695 ETALSKL
-702 QQITRLS
+702 EEMSRLS
-709 PSALN
+709 PSAIN
-714 TYIRCPL
+714 TYIRCKL

-727 IAHIQEPHP
+727 IAHIKEPDS
-736 DPETIDNRLFG
+736 DPETIDNRMFG

-754 YLIYKDITDRSPL
+754 YLIYKDITDHSPV

-775 YLSNRTLLAN
+775 YLSNRKLLAS

-790 FQAEQCT
+790 FEEEECKT
-797 PNNGLQIINREV
+797 NNGLQIINREV
-809 IIQYITKL
+809 IIEYITKL

-829 LAMEEEAKVYTTL
+829 LAMEEEAKVYTQL
-842 SFTIPSEGAL
+842 SFTIPS
-852 VGGYGIPAIPTQP
+852 
-865 TCSVG
+865 
-870 ALKGG
+870 
-875 ALVGGYGIPAIPT
+875 
-888 QPTCSVG
+888 
-895 ALKGGALKGGALV
+895 GGALKGGALV
-908 SSAPKTS
+908 SSAPT
-915 APKTSAPKTSA
+915 
-926 PGKQYNLTI
+926 KQYNLTI

-940 RLDILTDRQTGKPRI
+940 RLDAVTDKQTGKRRI
-955 RVVDYKTGNQPSS
+955 RVVDYKTGNKPSS
-968 PIKNIDEIFDPN
+968 AIKSIEEVFDPKNIAS
-980 NIRTKH
+980 KH
-986 SNYYLQAILYSLIV
+986 SNYFLQAILYSLIV
-1000 SRSKRW
+1000 SRSKEW
-1006 NPAGHPVSPA
+1006 NAANDAVSPA
-1016 LLFIKQAPATDYD
+1016 LLFIKQAATNDYD
-1029 PTLLIDKHPISD
+1029 PTLCIDKHPISD

-1047 EFLTKLKHTLADIYS
+1047 EFLTKLKETVADMYS
-1062 PDTPFT
+1062 PNAAFT

>member
-14 ISKYGTDLSRIA
+14 IGKYGTDLSRIA

-40 HLARLAGQPVWSPA
+40 HLARIAGQPVWSPA

-64 HTDLKTADPIKLIC
+64 HTDLKPADPIKLIC

-145 ARFFANFSDDI
+145 KRFFANFSDDI
-156 DSELKKRFLSLWS
+156 ESELKKRFLSLWS
-169 HFGDIYHD
+169 HFGNIYHD

-198 NEQTLHLKYD
+198 SEETLHLKYD
-208 KYLFVGFNLLQK
+208 KYLFVGFNLIQK
-220 VERLLFSRL
+220 VERVLFSRL
-229 MKEDKAK
+229 MKEGKAK

-245 MPSPSPLPSGGAPV
+245 MPTARAQQSA
-259 GGYGIP
+259 
-265 AIPTQ
+265 
-270 PTCSVG
+270 SVPNNTASFAA
-276 GYGIPAI
+276 YL
-283 PTQPTCSVGA
+283 T
-293 LPGGYGI
+293 
-300 PAIPTQPTCSVGALP
+300 
-315 GGALVSSAPTNLNL
+315 
-329 ADFPNELDNTDPDI
+329 DFPNELDNTDRDI

-374 NHRYRAGRK
+374 NDRYKAGRK

-394 LPLMHSLPPEADKVN
+394 LPIMHSLPPEADKVN

-432 TLGLRKKGTTLNP
+432 TLGLRKKGTAFNP

-455 YAHHLKGVHL
+455 YARHLQEVHLKEMNDVHLKGVHSKGVHL
-465 SQVHQEE
+465 SQVHQGEE
-472 VHQPNSPSHHLTIS
+472 HQEGIHQKEEQQTIGDNSGCMGMAGMPY
-486 TPHHLTTS
+486 PPTS
-494 TILHH
+494 AALLHH
-499 IATLI
+499 IATLV

-510 TKPEGDPLTQESVFR
+510 TKQEGDALTQESVFR
-525 MYTILNRLAT
+525 MFTILNRLAA

-554 QLVST
+554 QLVGAA
-559 SSIPFHGEPVV
+559 SIPFHGEPVI

-580 RNIDFDHL
+580 RNIDFDNV

-601 VNDSSFIPYTIR
+601 VNDSSFIPYSIR
-613 KAHHLTTIDNK
+613 KAHGLTTIDNK
-624 VALYSYYFHRLLQRA
+624 VAIYSYYFHRLLQRA
-639 RDITIAYNNTT
+639 GDITIAYNNST

-664 LLVESGQKIN
+664 LLVESGQKID
-674 HYTLT
+674 HYSLT
-679 AKNHPTPLM
+679 AKNQPTPLM
-688 PKPIQKD
+688 PKAIEKD
-695 EATLSKL
+695 ETALSKL
-702 QQITRLS
+702 EEMSRLS
-709 PSALN
+709 PSAIN
-714 TYIRCPL
+714 TYIRCKL

-727 IAHIQEPHP
+727 IAHIKEPDS
-736 DPETIDNRLFG
+736 DPETIDNRMFG

-754 YLIYKDITDRSPL
+754 YLIYKDITDHSPV

-775 YLSNRTLLAN
+775 YLSNRKLLAS

-790 FQAEQCT
+790 FEEEECKT
-797 PNNGLQIINREV
+797 NNGLQIINREV
-809 IIQYITKL
+809 IIEYITKL

-829 LAMEEEAKVYTTL
+829 LAMEEEAKVYTQL
-842 SFTIPSEGAL
+842 SFTIPS
-852 VGGYGIPAIPTQP
+852 
-865 TCSVG
+865 
-870 ALKGG
+870 
-875 ALVGGYGIPAIPT
+875 
-888 QPTCSVG
+888 
-895 ALKGGALKGGALV
+895 GGALKGGALV
-908 SSAPKTS
+908 SSAPT
-915 APKTSAPKTSA
+915 
-926 PGKQYNLTI
+926 KQYNLTI

-940 RLDILTDRQTGKPRI
+940 RLDAVTDKQTGKRRI
-955 RVVDYKTGNQPSS
+955 RVVDYKTGNKPSS
-968 PIKNIDEIFDPN
+968 AIKSIEEVFDPKNIAS
-980 NIRTKH
+980 KH
-986 SNYYLQAILYSLIV
+986 SNYFLQAILYSLIV
-1000 SRSKRW
+1000 SRSKEW
-1006 NPAGHPVSPA
+1006 NAANDPVSPA
-1016 LLFIKQAPATDYD
+1016 LLFIKQAATNDYD
-1029 PTLLIDKHPISD
+1029 PTLCIDKHPISD

-1047 EFLTKLKHTLADIYS
+1047 EFLTKLKETVADMYS
-1062 PDTPFT
+1062 PDAAFT

>member
-133 ISYLDD
+133 ISYLDN

-198 NEQTLHLKYD
+198 SEQTLHLKYD

-220 VERLLFSRL
+220 VERVLFSRL

-245 MPSPSPLPSGGAPV
+245 MPSPSQHLSGGALVSSAPRTSA
-259 GGYGIP
+259 P
-265 AIPTQ
+265 RTSAPRTSAPTNLTTSPSQ
-270 PTCSVG
+270 QLS
-276 GYGIPAI
+276 
-283 PTQPTCSVGA
+283 
-293 LPGGYGI
+293 
-300 PAIPTQPTCSVGALP
+300 

-329 ADFPNELDNTDPDI
+329 SDFPNELDNTDRDI

-383 TAVVMCDESIL
+383 TAIVMCDESIL
-394 LPLMHSLPPEADKVN
+394 LPIMHSLPPEADKVN

-432 TLGLRKKGTTLNP
+432 TLGLRKKGTAFNP

-472 VHQPNSPSHHLTIS
+472 VHQPKSPSQHLNTS
-486 TPHHLTTS
+486 TPQHLTTS

-554 QLVST
+554 QLVGAA
-559 SSIPFHGEPVV
+559 SIPFHGEPVV

-601 VNDSSFIPYTIR
+601 INDSSFIPYTIR

-639 RDITIAYNNTT
+639 RDITIAYNNST

-674 HYTLT
+674 HYSLT

-695 EATLSKL
+695 ETTLSKL
-702 QQITRLS
+702 EQMNRLS
-709 PSALN
+709 PSAIN
-714 TYIRCPL
+714 TYIRCKL

-727 IAHIQEPHP
+727 IAHIKEPDS

-767 IEKAHIQA
+767 VEKAHIQA

-797 PNNGLQIINREV
+797 ANNGLQIINREV

-829 LAMEEEAKVYTTL
+829 LAMEEEAKVYTQL
-842 SFTIPSEGAL
+842 SFTIPS
-852 VGGYGIPAIPTQP
+852 
-865 TCSVG
+865 
-870 ALKGG
+870 
-875 ALVGGYGIPAIPT
+875 
-888 QPTCSVG
+888 
-895 ALKGGALKGGALV
+895 GGALV
-908 SSAPKTS
+908 SSAPT
-915 APKTSAPKTSA
+915 
-926 PGKQYNLTI
+926 KQYNLTI

-940 RLDILTDRQTGKPRI
+940 RLDILTDKQTGKPRI

-980 NIRTKH
+980 NIRSKH
-986 SNYYLQAILYSLIV
+986 SNYFLQAILYSLIV
-1000 SRSKRW
+1000 SRSERW
-1006 NPAGHPVSPA
+1006 NPANHPVSPA
-1016 LLFIKQAPATDYD
+1016 LLFIKQAPANHYD
-1029 PTLLIDKHPISD
+1029 PTLHIDKHPISD

>member
-14 ISKYGTDLSRIA
+14 IGKYGTDLSRIA

-40 HLARLAGQPVWSPA
+40 HLARIAGQPVWSPA

-64 HTDLKTADPIKLIC
+64 HTDLKPADPIKLIC

-145 ARFFANFSDDI
+145 KRFFANFSDDI
-156 DSELKKRFLSLWS
+156 ESELKKRFLSLWS

-198 NEQTLHLKYD
+198 SEETLHLKYD
-208 KYLFVGFNLLQK
+208 KYLYVGFNLIQK
-220 VERLLFSRL
+220 VERVLFSRL
-229 MKEDKAK
+229 MKEGKAK

-245 MPSPSPLPSGGAPV
+245 MPTARAQQSA
-259 GGYGIP
+259 
-265 AIPTQ
+265 
-270 PTCSVG
+270 SVPNNTASFAA
-276 GYGIPAI
+276 YL
-283 PTQPTCSVGA
+283 T
-293 LPGGYGI
+293 
-300 PAIPTQPTCSVGALP
+300 
-315 GGALVSSAPTNLNL
+315 
-329 ADFPNELDNTDPDI
+329 DFPNELDNTDRDI

-374 NHRYRAGRK
+374 NDRYKAGRK

-394 LPLMHSLPPEADKVN
+394 LPIMHSLPPEADKVN

-432 TLGLRKKGTTLNP
+432 TLGLRKKGTAFNP

-455 YAHHLKGVHL
+455 YARHLQEVHLNGVHSKGVHL
-465 SQVHQEE
+465 SQVHQEGSAALL
-472 VHQPNSPSHHLTIS
+472 Q
-486 TPHHLTTS
+486 
-494 TILHH
+494 H
-499 IATLI
+499 IATLV

-510 TKPEGDPLTQESVFR
+510 TKQEGDALTQESVFR
-525 MYTILNRLAT
+525 MFTILNRLAA

-554 QLVST
+554 QLVGAA
-559 SSIPFHGEPVV
+559 SIPFHGEPVV

-580 RNIDFDHL
+580 RNIDFDNV

-601 VNDSSFIPYTIR
+601 VNDSSFIPYSIR
-613 KAHHLTTIDNK
+613 KAHGLTTIDNK
-624 VALYSYYFHRLLQRA
+624 VAIYSYYFHRLLQRA
-639 RDITIAYNNTT
+639 GDITIAYNNST

-664 LLVESGQKIN
+664 LLVESGQKID
-674 HYTLT
+674 HYSLT
-679 AKNHPTPLM
+679 AKNQPSPLM
-688 PKPIQKD
+688 PKAIEKD
-695 EATLSKL
+695 EATIGKLEEMSK
-702 QQITRLS
+702 LS
-709 PSALN
+709 PSAIN
-714 TYIRCPL
+714 TYIRCKL

-727 IAHIQEPHP
+727 IAHIKEPDS
-736 DPETIDNRLFG
+736 DPETIDNRMFG

-754 YLIYKDITDRSPL
+754 YLIYKDITDHSPV

-775 YLSNRTLLAN
+775 YLSNRKLLAS

-790 FQAEQCT
+790 FEEEECKT
-797 PNNGLQIINREV
+797 NNGLQIINREV
-809 IIQYITKL
+809 IIEYITKL

-829 LAMEEEAKVYTTL
+829 LAMEEEAKVYTQL
-842 SFTIPSEGAL
+842 SFTIPS
-852 VGGYGIPAIPTQP
+852 
-865 TCSVG
+865 
-870 ALKGG
+870 
-875 ALVGGYGIPAIPT
+875 
-888 QPTCSVG
+888 
-895 ALKGGALKGGALV
+895 GGALKGGALV
-908 SSAPKTS
+908 SSAPDKHYS
-915 APKTSAPKTSA
+915 
-926 PGKQYNLTI
+926 LTI

-940 RLDILTDRQTGKPRI
+940 RLDAVTDKQTGKRRI
-955 RVVDYKTGNQPSS
+955 RVVDYKTGNKPSS
-968 PIKNIDEIFDPN
+968 AIKSIEEVFDPKNIAS
-980 NIRTKH
+980 KH
-986 SNYYLQAILYSLIV
+986 SNYFLQAILYSLIV
-1000 SRSKRW
+1000 SRSKEW
-1006 NPAGHPVSPA
+1006 NAANDAVSPA
-1016 LLFIKQAPATDYD
+1016 LLFIKQAATNDYD
-1029 PTLLIDKHPISD
+1029 PTLCIDKHPISD

-1047 EFLTKLKHTLADIYS
+1047 EFLTKLKETVADMYS
-1062 PDTPFT
+1062 PDAAFT

>member
-133 ISYLDD
+133 ISYLDN

-198 NEQTLHLKYD
+198 SEQTLHLKYD

-220 VERLLFSRL
+220 VERVLFSRL
-229 MKEDKAK
+229 MKEGKAK

-245 MPSPSPLPSGGAPV
+245 MPSPSQHLTTSPS
-259 GGYGIP
+259 
-265 AIPTQ
+265 Q
-270 PTCSVG
+270 H
-276 GYGIPAI
+276 
-283 PTQPTCSVGA
+283 
-293 LPGGYGI
+293 
-300 PAIPTQPTCSVGALP
+300 
-315 GGALVSSAPTNLNL
+315 LNL
-329 ADFPNELDNTDPDI
+329 SDFPNELDNTDPDI

-364 ARFASNWLLE
+364 ARFAANWLLE

-432 TLGLRKKGTTLNP
+432 TLGLRKKGTAFNP

-455 YAHHLKGVHL
+455 YARHLQEVHLKEMNDVHLKGVHLKGVHL
-465 SQVHQEE
+465 SQVHQKEE
-472 VHQPNSPSHHLTIS
+472 QQTIGDNSGCMGMAGMPY
-486 TPHHLTTS
+486 PPTS
-494 TILHH
+494 AALLHH
-499 IATLI
+499 IATLV

-510 TKPEGDPLTQESVFR
+510 TKQEGDALTQESVFR
-525 MYTILNRLAT
+525 MFTILNRLAA

-554 QLVST
+554 QLVGAA
-559 SSIPFHGEPVV
+559 SIPFHGEPVV

-580 RNIDFDHL
+580 RNIDFDNV

-601 VNDSSFIPYTIR
+601 VNDSSFIPYSIR
-613 KAHHLTTIDNK
+613 KAHGLTTIDNK
-624 VALYSYYFHRLLQRA
+624 VAIYSYYFHRLLQRA
-639 RDITIAYNNTT
+639 GDITIAYNNST

-664 LLVESGQKIN
+664 LLVESGQKID
-674 HYTLT
+674 HYSLT
-679 AKNHPTPLM
+679 AKNQPSPLM
-688 PKPIQKD
+688 PKAIEKD
-695 EATLSKL
+695 EAALSKL
-702 QQITRLS
+702 EEMSRLS
-709 PSALN
+709 PSAIN
-714 TYIRCPL
+714 TYIRCKL

-727 IAHIQEPHP
+727 IAHIKEPDS
-736 DPETIDNRLFG
+736 DPETIDNRMFG

-754 YLIYKDITDRSPL
+754 YLIYKDITDHSPV

-775 YLSNRTLLAN
+775 YLSNRKLLAS

-790 FQAEQCT
+790 FEEEECKT
-797 PNNGLQIINREV
+797 NNGLQIINREV
-809 IIQYITKL
+809 IIEYVTKL

-829 LAMEEEAKVYTTL
+829 LAMEEEAKVYTQL
-842 SFTIPSEGAL
+842 SFTIPS
-852 VGGYGIPAIPTQP
+852 
-865 TCSVG
+865 
-870 ALKGG
+870 
-875 ALVGGYGIPAIPT
+875 
-888 QPTCSVG
+888 
-895 ALKGGALKGGALV
+895 GGALKGGALV
-908 SSAPKTS
+908 SSAPT
-915 APKTSAPKTSA
+915 
-926 PGKQYNLTI
+926 KQYNLTI

-940 RLDILTDRQTGKPRI
+940 RLDAVTDKQTGKPRI

-980 NIRTKH
+980 NIRSKH

-1006 NPAGHPVSPA
+1006 NPANHPVSPA
-1016 LLFIKQAPATDYD
+1016 LLFIKQAPANHYD

>member
-14 ISKYGTDLSRIA
+14 IGKYGTDLSRIA

-40 HLARLAGQPVWSPA
+40 HLARIAGQPVWSPA

-64 HTDLKTADPIKLIC
+64 HTDLKPADPIKLIC

-145 ARFFANFSDDI
+145 KRFFANFSDDI
-156 DSELKKRFLSLWS
+156 ESELKKRFLSLWS

-177 YNRRLTEQGIGYE
+177 YNRRLIEQGIGYE

-198 NEQTLHLKYD
+198 SEETLHLKYD
-208 KYLFVGFNLLQK
+208 KYLFVGFNLIQK
-220 VERLLFSRL
+220 VERVLFSRL
-229 MKEDKAK
+229 MKEGKAK

-245 MPSPSPLPSGGAPV
+245 MPTARAQQSA
-259 GGYGIP
+259 
-265 AIPTQ
+265 
-270 PTCSVG
+270 SVPNNTASFAA
-276 GYGIPAI
+276 YL
-283 PTQPTCSVGA
+283 T
-293 LPGGYGI
+293 
-300 PAIPTQPTCSVGALP
+300 
-315 GGALVSSAPTNLNL
+315 
-329 ADFPNELDNTDPDI
+329 DFPNELDNTDRDI

-374 NHRYRAGRK
+374 NERYKAGRK

-394 LPLMHSLPPEADKVN
+394 LPIMHSLPPEADKVN
-409 ITSGFPLAMTP
+409 ISSGFPLAMTP
-420 VASLVMLLFDLY
+420 IASLVMLLFDLY
-432 TLGLRKKGTTLNP
+432 TLGLRKKGTAFNP

-455 YAHHLKGVHL
+455 YARHLQEVHLKGVHSKGVHL
-465 SQVHQEE
+465 SQVHQEGSAALL
-472 VHQPNSPSHHLTIS
+472 Q
-486 TPHHLTTS
+486 
-494 TILHH
+494 H
-499 IATLI
+499 IATLV

-510 TKPEGDPLTQESVFR
+510 TKQEDDALTQESVFR
-525 MYTILNRLAT
+525 MFTILNRLAA

-554 QLVST
+554 QLVGAA
-559 SSIPFHGEPVV
+559 SIPFHGEPVV

-580 RNIDFDHL
+580 RNIDFDNV

-601 VNDSSFIPYTIR
+601 VNDSSFIPYSIR
-613 KAHHLTTIDNK
+613 KAHGLTTIDNK
-624 VALYSYYFHRLLQRA
+624 VAIYSYYFHRLLQRA
-639 RDITIAYNNTT
+639 GDITIAYNNST

-664 LLVESGQKIN
+664 LLVESGQKIE
-674 HYTLT
+674 HYSLT
-679 AKNHPTPLM
+679 AKNQPSPLM
-688 PKPIQKD
+688 PKAIEKD
-695 EATLSKL
+695 ETALSKL
-702 QQITRLS
+702 EEMSRLS
-709 PSALN
+709 PSAIN
-714 TYIRCPL
+714 TYIRCKL

-727 IAHIQEPHP
+727 IAHIKEPDS
-736 DPETIDNRLFG
+736 DPETIDNRMFG

-754 YLIYKDITDRSPL
+754 YLIYKDITDHSPV
-767 IEKAHIQA
+767 IEKTHIQA
-775 YLSNRTLLAN
+775 YLSNRKLLAS

-790 FQAEQCT
+790 FEEEECKT
-797 PNNGLQIINREV
+797 NNGLQIINREV
-809 IIQYITKL
+809 IIEYITKL

-829 LAMEEEAKVYTTL
+829 LAMEEEAKVYTQL
-842 SFTIPSEGAL
+842 SFTIPS
-852 VGGYGIPAIPTQP
+852 
-865 TCSVG
+865 
-870 ALKGG
+870 
-875 ALVGGYGIPAIPT
+875 
-888 QPTCSVG
+888 
-895 ALKGGALKGGALV
+895 GGALKGGALV
-908 SSAPKTS
+908 SSAPDKH
-915 APKTSAPKTSA
+915 
-926 PGKQYNLTI
+926 YNLTI

-940 RLDILTDRQTGKPRI
+940 RLDVVTDKQTGKRRI
-955 RVVDYKTGNQPSS
+955 RVVDYKTGNKPSS
-968 PIKNIDEIFDPN
+968 AIKSIEEVFDPKNIAS
-980 NIRTKH
+980 KH
-986 SNYYLQAILYSLIV
+986 SNYFLQAILYSLIV
-1000 SRSKRW
+1000 SRSKEW
-1006 NPAGHPVSPA
+1006 NAANDAVSPA
-1016 LLFIKQAPATDYD
+1016 LLFIKQAATNDYD
-1029 PTLLIDKHPISD
+1029 PTLCIDKHPISD

-1047 EFLTKLKHTLADIYS
+1047 EFLTKLKETVADMYS
-1062 PDTPFT
+1062 PDAAFT

>member
-14 ISKYGTDLSRIA
+14 IGKYGTDLSRIA

-40 HLARLAGQPVWSPA
+40 HLARIAGQPVWSPA

-64 HTDLKTADPIKLIC
+64 HTDLKPADPIKLIC

-145 ARFFANFSDDI
+145 KRFFANFSDDI
-156 DSELKKRFLSLWS
+156 ESELKKRFLSLWS

-198 NEQTLHLKYD
+198 SEETLHLKYD
-208 KYLFVGFNLLQK
+208 KYLFVGFNLIQK
-220 VERLLFSRL
+220 VERVLFSRL
-229 MKEDKAK
+229 MKEGKAK

-245 MPSPSPLPSGGAPV
+245 MPTARAQQSA
-259 GGYGIP
+259 
-265 AIPTQ
+265 
-270 PTCSVG
+270 SVPNNTASFAA
-276 GYGIPAI
+276 YL
-283 PTQPTCSVGA
+283 T
-293 LPGGYGI
+293 
-300 PAIPTQPTCSVGALP
+300 
-315 GGALVSSAPTNLNL
+315 
-329 ADFPNELDNTDPDI
+329 DFPNELDNTDRDI

-374 NHRYRAGRK
+374 NDRYKAGRK

-394 LPLMHSLPPEADKVN
+394 LPIMHSLPPEADKVN

-432 TLGLRKKGTTLNP
+432 TLGLRKKGTAFNP

-455 YAHHLKGVHL
+455 YARHLQEVHLKEMNDVHLKWVHSKGVHSKGVHL
-465 SQVHQEE
+465 SQVHQEGSAALL
-472 VHQPNSPSHHLTIS
+472 Q
-486 TPHHLTTS
+486 
-494 TILHH
+494 H
-499 IATLI
+499 IATLV

-510 TKPEGDPLTQESVFR
+510 TKQEGDALTQESVFR
-525 MYTILNRLAT
+525 MFTILNRLAA

-554 QLVST
+554 QLVGAA
-559 SSIPFHGEPVV
+559 SIPFHGEPVV

-580 RNIDFDHL
+580 RNIDFDNV

-601 VNDSSFIPYTIR
+601 VNDSSFIPYSIR
-613 KAHHLTTIDNK
+613 KAHGLTTIDNK
-624 VALYSYYFHRLLQRA
+624 VAIYSYYFHRLLQRA
-639 RDITIAYNNTT
+639 GDITIAYNNST

-664 LLVESGQKIN
+664 LLVESGQKIE
-674 HYTLT
+674 HYSLT
-679 AKNHPTPLM
+679 AKNQPSPLM
-688 PKPIQKD
+688 PKAIEKD
-695 EATLSKL
+695 EAAIGKLEEMSK
-702 QQITRLS
+702 LS
-709 PSALN
+709 PSAIN
-714 TYIRCPL
+714 TYIRCKL

-727 IAHIQEPHP
+727 IAHIKEPDS
-736 DPETIDNRLFG
+736 DPETIDNRMFG

-754 YLIYKDITDRSPL
+754 YLIYKDITDHSPV

-775 YLSNRTLLAN
+775 YLSNRKLLAS

-790 FQAEQCT
+790 FEEEECKT
-797 PNNGLQIINREV
+797 NNGLQIINREV
-809 IIQYITKL
+809 IIEYITKL

-829 LAMEEEAKVYTTL
+829 LAMEEEAKVYTQL
-842 SFTIPSEGAL
+842 SFTTPS
-852 VGGYGIPAIPTQP
+852 
-865 TCSVG
+865 
-870 ALKGG
+870 
-875 ALVGGYGIPAIPT
+875 
-888 QPTCSVG
+888 
-895 ALKGGALKGGALV
+895 GGALKGGALV
-908 SSAPKTS
+908 SSAPT
-915 APKTSAPKTSA
+915 
-926 PGKQYNLTI
+926 KQYNLTI

-940 RLDILTDRQTGKPRI
+940 RLDVVTDKQTGKRRI
-955 RVVDYKTGNQPSS
+955 RVVDYKTGNKPSS
-968 PIKNIDEIFDPN
+968 AIKSIEEVFDPKNIAS
-980 NIRTKH
+980 KH
-986 SNYYLQAILYSLIV
+986 SNYFLQAILYSLIV
-1000 SRSKRW
+1000 SRSKEW
-1006 NPAGHPVSPA
+1006 NAANDPVSPA
-1016 LLFIKQAPATDYD
+1016 LLFIKQAATNDYD
-1029 PTLLIDKHPISD
+1029 PTLCIDKHPISD

-1047 EFLTKLKHTLADIYS
+1047 EFLTKLKETVADMYS
-1062 PDTPFT
+1062 PDAAFT

>member
-14 ISKYGTDLSRIA
+14 IGKYGTDLSRIA

-40 HLARLAGQPVWSPA
+40 HLARIAGQPVWSPA

-64 HTDLKTADPIKLIC
+64 HTDLKPADPIKLIC

-145 ARFFANFSDDI
+145 KRFFANFSDDI
-156 DSELKKRFLSLWS
+156 ESELKKRFLSLWS

-198 NEQTLHLKYD
+198 SEETLHLKYD
-208 KYLFVGFNLLQK
+208 KYLFVGFNLIQK
-220 VERLLFSRL
+220 VERVLFSRL
-229 MKEDKAK
+229 MKEGKAK

-245 MPSPSPLPSGGAPV
+245 MPTARAQQSA
-259 GGYGIP
+259 
-265 AIPTQ
+265 
-270 PTCSVG
+270 SVPNNTASFAA
-276 GYGIPAI
+276 YL
-283 PTQPTCSVGA
+283 T
-293 LPGGYGI
+293 
-300 PAIPTQPTCSVGALP
+300 
-315 GGALVSSAPTNLNL
+315 
-329 ADFPNELDNTDPDI
+329 DFPNELDNTDRDI

-374 NHRYRAGRK
+374 NDRYKAGRK

-394 LPLMHSLPPEADKVN
+394 LPIMHSLPPEADKVN

-432 TLGLRKKGTTLNP
+432 TLGLRKKGTAFNP

-455 YAHHLKGVHL
+455 YARHLQEVHLKEMNEVHLKGVHSKGVHL
-465 SQVHQEE
+465 SQVHQEG
-472 VHQPNSPSHHLTIS
+472 SAAL
-486 TPHHLTTS
+486 LY
-494 TILHH
+494 H
-499 IATLI
+499 IATLV

-510 TKPEGDPLTQESVFR
+510 TKQEGDALTQESVFR
-525 MYTILNRLAT
+525 MFTILNRLAA

-554 QLVST
+554 QLVGAA
-559 SSIPFHGEPVV
+559 SIPFHGEPVI

-580 RNIDFDHL
+580 RNIDFDNV

-601 VNDSSFIPYTIR
+601 VNDSSFIPYSIR
-613 KAHHLTTIDNK
+613 KAHGLTTIDNK
-624 VALYSYYFHRLLQRA
+624 VAIYSYYFHRLLQRA
-639 RDITIAYNNTT
+639 GDITIAYNNST

-664 LLVESGQKIN
+664 LLVESGQKID
-674 HYTLT
+674 HYSLT
-679 AKNHPTPLM
+679 AKNQPTPLM
-688 PKPIQKD
+688 PKAIEKD
-695 EATLSKL
+695 EAAIGKLEEMSK
-702 QQITRLS
+702 LS
-709 PSALN
+709 PSAIN
-714 TYIRCPL
+714 TYIRCKL

-727 IAHIQEPHP
+727 IAHIKEPDS
-736 DPETIDNRLFG
+736 DPETIDNRMFG

-754 YLIYKDITDRSPL
+754 YLIYKDITDHSPV
-767 IEKAHIQA
+767 IEKTHIQA
-775 YLSNRTLLAN
+775 YLSNRKLLAS

-790 FQAEQCT
+790 FEEEECKT
-797 PNNGLQIINREV
+797 NNGLQIINREV
-809 IIQYITKL
+809 IIEYITKL

-829 LAMEEEAKVYTTL
+829 LAMEEEAKVYTQL
-842 SFTIPSEGAL
+842 SFTIPS
-852 VGGYGIPAIPTQP
+852 
-865 TCSVG
+865 
-870 ALKGG
+870 
-875 ALVGGYGIPAIPT
+875 
-888 QPTCSVG
+888 
-895 ALKGGALKGGALV
+895 GGALV
-908 SSAPKTS
+908 SSAPTKHYS
-915 APKTSAPKTSA
+915 
-926 PGKQYNLTI
+926 LTI

-940 RLDILTDRQTGKPRI
+940 RLDAVTDKQTGKRRI
-955 RVVDYKTGNQPSS
+955 RVVDYKTGNKPSS
-968 PIKNIDEIFDPN
+968 AIKSIEEVFDPKNIAS
-980 NIRTKH
+980 KH
-986 SNYYLQAILYSLIV
+986 SNYFLQAILYSLIV
-1000 SRSKRW
+1000 SRSKEW
-1006 NPAGHPVSPA
+1006 NAANDAVSPA
-1016 LLFIKQAPATDYD
+1016 LLFIKQAATNDYD
-1029 PTLLIDKHPISD
+1029 PTLCIDKHPISD

-1047 EFLTKLKHTLADIYS
+1047 EFLTKLKETVADMYS
-1062 PDTPFT
+1062 PDAAFT

>member
-133 ISYLDD
+133 ISYLDN

-198 NEQTLHLKYD
+198 SEQTLHLKYN

-229 MKEDKAK
+229 MKEGKAK

-245 MPSPSPLPSGGAPV
+245 MPSPSHHLTTSPSHHLNTSPSHHLTTS
-259 GGYGIP
+259 P
-265 AIPTQ
+265 SQ
-270 PTCSVG
+270 QLS
-276 GYGIPAI
+276 
-283 PTQPTCSVGA
+283 
-293 LPGGYGI
+293 
-300 PAIPTQPTCSVGALP
+300 
-315 GGALVSSAPTNLNL
+315 GGALVSSAPTNLNTSPSQHL
-329 ADFPNELDNTDPDI
+329 NISDFPNELDNTDPDI

-350 KRIRFISSPTENAQ
+350 KHIRFISSPTENAQ
-364 ARFASNWLLE
+364 ARFAANWLLE

-432 TLGLRKKGTTLNP
+432 TLGLRKKGTALNP

-455 YAHHLKGVHL
+455 YAHHLQGMHLKGVHL
-465 SQVHQEE
+465 SQVHQEGSAALL
-472 VHQPNSPSHHLTIS
+472 Q
-486 TPHHLTTS
+486 
-494 TILHH
+494 H
-499 IATLI
+499 IATLV

-588 LLLSCNEGNMPKG
+588 LLLSCNESNMPKG
-601 VNDSSFIPYTIR
+601 INDSSFIPYTIR

-639 RDITIAYNNTT
+639 RDITIAYNNST

-674 HYTLT
+674 HYCLT

-695 EATLSKL
+695 EATLGKL

-727 IAHIQEPHP
+727 VAHIQEPHP
-736 DPETIDNRLFG
+736 DPDTIDNRLFG

-767 IEKAHIQA
+767 VEKAHIQA

-785 VVDRA
+785 AVDRA

-829 LAMEEEAKVYTTL
+829 LAMEEEAKVYTQL
-842 SFTIPSEGAL
+842 SFTIPSE
-852 VGGYGIPAIPTQP
+852 
-865 TCSVG
+865 
-870 ALKGG
+870 G

-908 SSAPKTS
+908 SSAPRTNAPRTS
-915 APKTSAPKTSA
+915 APT
-926 PGKQYNLTI
+926 KQYNLTI

-940 RLDILTDRQTGKPRI
+940 RLDILTDKQTGKPRI

-980 NIRTKH
+980 NIRSKH

-1006 NPAGHPVSPA
+1006 NPANHPVSPA
-1016 LLFIKQAPATDYD
+1016 LLFIKQAPADHYD

>member
-133 ISYLDD
+133 ISYLDN

-198 NEQTLHLKYD
+198 SEQTLHLKYD

-229 MKEDKAK
+229 MKEGKAK

-245 MPSPSPLPSGGAPV
+245 MPSPSQHLTTSPS
-259 GGYGIP
+259 
-265 AIPTQ
+265 Q
-270 PTCSVG
+270 HLS
-276 GYGIPAI
+276 
-283 PTQPTCSVGA
+283 
-293 LPGGYGI
+293 
-300 PAIPTQPTCSVGALP
+300 
-315 GGALVSSAPTNLNL
+315 GGALVSSAPTNLTTSPSQHLNL
-329 ADFPNELDNTDPDI
+329 TDFPNELDNTDPDI

-364 ARFASNWLLE
+364 ARFAANWLLE

-432 TLGLRKKGTTLNP
+432 TLGLRKKGTAFNP

-455 YAHHLKGVHL
+455 YARHLQEVHLKEMHLKGVHL
-465 SQVHQEE
+465 SQVHQEKE
-472 VHQPNSPSHHLTIS
+472 VHQEGIAAL
-486 TPHHLTTS
+486 
-494 TILHH
+494 LHH

-525 MYTILNRLAT
+525 MFTILNRLAT

-601 VNDSSFIPYTIR
+601 INDSSFIPYTIR

-639 RDITIAYNNTT
+639 GDITIAYNNST

-664 LLVESGQKIN
+664 LLVESGQKID
-674 HYTLT
+674 HYSLT

-688 PKPIQKD
+688 PKPIRKD
-695 EATLSKL
+695 ETVLSKL
-702 QQITRLS
+702 QQISSLS

-829 LAMEEEAKVYTTL
+829 LAMEEEAKVYTSL

-865 TCSVG
+865 TCS
-870 ALKGG
+870 L
-875 ALVGGYGIPAIPT
+875 
-888 QPTCSVG
+888 
-895 ALKGGALKGGALV
+895 GALKGGALV
-908 SSAPKTS
+908 SSAPT
-915 APKTSAPKTSA
+915 
-926 PGKQYNLTI
+926 KQYSLTI

-940 RLDILTDRQTGKPRI
+940 RLDILTDKHTGKPRI

-980 NIRTKH
+980 NIRSKH

-1016 LLFIKQAPATDYD
+1016 LLFIKQAPANHYD
-1029 PTLLIDKHPISD
+1029 PTLHIDKHPISD

>member
-40 HLARLAGQPVWSPA
+40 HLARFAGQPVWSPA

-145 ARFFANFSDDI
+145 KRFFANFSDDI
-156 DSELKKRFLSLWS
+156 ESELKKRFLSLWS

-198 NEQTLHLKYD
+198 SEETLHLKYD
-208 KYLFVGFNLLQK
+208 KYLFVGFNLIQK
-220 VERLLFSRL
+220 VERVLFSRL
-229 MKEDKAK
+229 MKEGKAK

-245 MPSPSPLPSGGAPV
+245 MPTARAQQSA
-259 GGYGIP
+259 
-265 AIPTQ
+265 
-270 PTCSVG
+270 SVPNNTASFAA
-276 GYGIPAI
+276 YL
-283 PTQPTCSVGA
+283 T
-293 LPGGYGI
+293 
-300 PAIPTQPTCSVGALP
+300 
-315 GGALVSSAPTNLNL
+315 
-329 ADFPNELDNTDPDI
+329 DFPNELDNTDHDI

-374 NHRYRAGRK
+374 NDRYKAGRK

-394 LPLMHSLPPEADKVN
+394 LPIMHSLPPEADKVN

-432 TLGLRKKGTTLNP
+432 TLGLRKKGTAFNP

-455 YAHHLKGVHL
+455 YARHLQEVHLNGVHSKGVHL
-465 SQVHQEE
+465 SQVHQEGSAALL
-472 VHQPNSPSHHLTIS
+472 Q
-486 TPHHLTTS
+486 
-494 TILHH
+494 H
-499 IATLI
+499 IATLV

-510 TKPEGDPLTQESVFR
+510 TKQEGDALTQESVFR
-525 MYTILNRLAT
+525 MFTILNRLAA

-554 QLVST
+554 QLVGAA
-559 SSIPFHGEPVV
+559 SIPFHGEPVV

-580 RNIDFDHL
+580 RNIDFDNV

-601 VNDSSFIPYTIR
+601 VNDSSFIPYSIR
-613 KAHHLTTIDNK
+613 KAHGLTTIDNK
-624 VALYSYYFHRLLQRA
+624 VAIYSYYFHRLLQRA
-639 RDITIAYNNTT
+639 GDITIAYNNST

-664 LLVESGQKIN
+664 LLVESGQKID
-674 HYTLT
+674 HYSLT
-679 AKNHPTPLM
+679 AKNQPSPLM
-688 PKPIQKD
+688 PKAIEKD
-695 EATLSKL
+695 EAAIGKLEEMSK
-702 QQITRLS
+702 LS
-709 PSALN
+709 PSAIN
-714 TYIRCPL
+714 TYIRCKL

-727 IAHIQEPHP
+727 IAHIKEPDS
-736 DPETIDNRLFG
+736 DPETIDNRMFG

-754 YLIYKDITDRSPL
+754 YLIYKDITDHSPV

-775 YLSNRTLLAN
+775 YLSNRKLLAS

-790 FQAEQCT
+790 FEEEECKT
-797 PNNGLQIINREV
+797 NNGLQIINREV
-809 IIQYITKL
+809 IIEYVTKL

-829 LAMEEEAKVYTTL
+829 LAMEEEAKVYTQL
-842 SFTIPSEGAL
+842 SFTIPL
-852 VGGYGIPAIPTQP
+852 
-865 TCSVG
+865 
-870 ALKGG
+870 
-875 ALVGGYGIPAIPT
+875 
-888 QPTCSVG
+888 
-895 ALKGGALKGGALV
+895 GGALV
-908 SSAPKTS
+908 SSAPT
-915 APKTSAPKTSA
+915 
-926 PGKQYNLTI
+926 KQYNLTI

-940 RLDILTDRQTGKPRI
+940 RLDAVTDKQTGKRRI
-955 RVVDYKTGNQPSS
+955 RVVDYKTGNKPSS
-968 PIKNIDEIFDPN
+968 AIKSIEEVFDPKNIAS
-980 NIRTKH
+980 KH
-986 SNYYLQAILYSLIV
+986 SNYFLQAILYSLIV
-1000 SRSKRW
+1000 SRSKEW
-1006 NPAGHPVSPA
+1006 NAANDAVSPA
-1016 LLFIKQAPATDYD
+1016 LLFIKQAATNDYD
-1029 PTLLIDKHPISD
+1029 PTLCIDKHPISD

-1047 EFLTKLKHTLADIYS
+1047 EFLTKLKETVADMYS
-1062 PDTPFT
+1062 PNAAFT

>member
-14 ISKYGTDLSRIA
+14 IGKYGTDLSRIA

-40 HLARLAGQPVWSPA
+40 HLARIAGQPVWSPA

-64 HTDLKTADPIKLIC
+64 HTDLKPADPIKLIC

-145 ARFFANFSDDI
+145 KRFFANFSDDI
-156 DSELKKRFLSLWS
+156 ESELKKRFLSLWS

-198 NEQTLHLKYD
+198 SEETLHLKYD
-208 KYLFVGFNLLQK
+208 KYLFVGFNLIQK
-220 VERLLFSRL
+220 VERVLFSRL
-229 MKEDKAK
+229 MKEGKAK

-245 MPSPSPLPSGGAPV
+245 MPTARAQQSA
-259 GGYGIP
+259 
-265 AIPTQ
+265 
-270 PTCSVG
+270 SVPNNTASFAA
-276 GYGIPAI
+276 YL
-283 PTQPTCSVGA
+283 T
-293 LPGGYGI
+293 
-300 PAIPTQPTCSVGALP
+300 
-315 GGALVSSAPTNLNL
+315 
-329 ADFPNELDNTDPDI
+329 DFPNELDNTDHDI

-374 NHRYRAGRK
+374 NDRYKAGRK

-394 LPLMHSLPPEADKVN
+394 LPIMHSLPPEADKVN

-432 TLGLRKKGTTLNP
+432 TLGLRKKGTAFNP

-455 YAHHLKGVHL
+455 YARHLQEVHLKGVHL
-465 SQVHQEE
+465 SQVHQEGSAALL
-472 VHQPNSPSHHLTIS
+472 Q
-486 TPHHLTTS
+486 
-494 TILHH
+494 H
-499 IATLI
+499 IATLV

-510 TKPEGDPLTQESVFR
+510 TKQEGDALTQESVFR
-525 MYTILNRLAT
+525 MFTILNRLAA

-554 QLVST
+554 QLVGAA
-559 SSIPFHGEPVV
+559 SIPFHGEPVV

-580 RNIDFDHL
+580 RNIDFDNV

-601 VNDSSFIPYTIR
+601 VNDSSFIPYSIR
-613 KAHHLTTIDNK
+613 KAHGLTTIDNK
-624 VALYSYYFHRLLQRA
+624 VAIYSYYFHRLLQRA
-639 RDITIAYNNTT
+639 GDITIAYNNST

-664 LLVESGQKIN
+664 LLVESGQKID
-674 HYTLT
+674 HYSLT
-679 AKNHPTPLM
+679 AKNQPTPLM
-688 PKPIQKD
+688 PKAIEKD
-695 EATLSKL
+695 ETALSKL
-702 QQITRLS
+702 EEMSRLS
-709 PSALN
+709 PSAIN
-714 TYIRCPL
+714 TYIRCKL

-727 IAHIQEPHP
+727 IAHIKEPDS
-736 DPETIDNRLFG
+736 DPETIDNRMFG

-754 YLIYKDITDRSPL
+754 YLIYKDITDHSPV

-775 YLSNRTLLAN
+775 YLSNRKLLAS

-790 FQAEQCT
+790 FEEEECKT
-797 PNNGLQIINREV
+797 NNGLQIINREV
-809 IIQYITKL
+809 IIEYITKL

-829 LAMEEEAKVYTTL
+829 LAMEEEAKVYTQL
-842 SFTIPSEGAL
+842 SFTIPS
-852 VGGYGIPAIPTQP
+852 
-865 TCSVG
+865 
-870 ALKGG
+870 
-875 ALVGGYGIPAIPT
+875 
-888 QPTCSVG
+888 
-895 ALKGGALKGGALV
+895 GGALKGGALV
-908 SSAPKTS
+908 SSAPDKHYS
-915 APKTSAPKTSA
+915 
-926 PGKQYNLTI
+926 LTI

-940 RLDILTDRQTGKPRI
+940 RLDAVTDKQTGKRRI
-955 RVVDYKTGNQPSS
+955 RVVDYKTGNKPSS
-968 PIKNIDEIFDPN
+968 AIKSIEEVFDPKNIAS
-980 NIRTKH
+980 KH
-986 SNYYLQAILYSLIV
+986 SNYFLQAILYSLIV
-1000 SRSKRW
+1000 SRSKEW
-1006 NPAGHPVSPA
+1006 NAANDAVSPA
-1016 LLFIKQAPATDYD
+1016 LLFIKQAATNDYD
-1029 PTLLIDKHPISD
+1029 PTLCIDKHPISD

-1047 EFLTKLKHTLADIYS
+1047 EFLTKLKETVADMYS
-1062 PDTPFT
+1062 PDAAFT

>member
-1 MNKTFLEYVAEDI
+1 MNKTFLEYVAEYI
-14 ISKYGTDLSRIA
+14 IGKYGTDLSRIA

-40 HLARLAGQPVWSPA
+40 HLARIAGQPVWSPA

-64 HTDLKTADPIKLIC
+64 HTDLKPADPIKLIC

-145 ARFFANFSDDI
+145 KRFFANFSDDI
-156 DSELKKRFLSLWS
+156 ESELKKRFLSLWS

-198 NEQTLHLKYD
+198 SEETLHLKYD
-208 KYLFVGFNLLQK
+208 KYLFVGFNLIQK
-220 VERLLFSRL
+220 VERVLFSRL
-229 MKEDKAK
+229 MKEGKAK

-245 MPSPSPLPSGGAPV
+245 MPTARAQQSA
-259 GGYGIP
+259 
-265 AIPTQ
+265 
-270 PTCSVG
+270 SVPNNTASFAA
-276 GYGIPAI
+276 YL
-283 PTQPTCSVGA
+283 T
-293 LPGGYGI
+293 
-300 PAIPTQPTCSVGALP
+300 
-315 GGALVSSAPTNLNL
+315 
-329 ADFPNELDNTDPDI
+329 DFPNELDNTDRDI

-374 NHRYRAGRK
+374 NDRYKAGRK

-394 LPLMHSLPPEADKVN
+394 LPIMHSLPPEADKVN

-432 TLGLRKKGTTLNP
+432 TLGLRKKGTAFNP

-455 YAHHLKGVHL
+455 YARHLQEVHLKEMHSKGVHL

-472 VHQPNSPSHHLTIS
+472 VHQEGIHQKEEQQTIGDNSGCMGMAGMPY
-486 TPHHLTTS
+486 PPTS
-494 TILHH
+494 AALLQH
-499 IATLI
+499 IATLV

-510 TKPEGDPLTQESVFR
+510 TKQEGDALTQESVFR
-525 MYTILNRLAT
+525 MFTILNRLAA

-554 QLVST
+554 QLVGAA
-559 SSIPFHGEPVV
+559 SIPFHGEPVI

-580 RNIDFDHL
+580 RNIDFDNV

-601 VNDSSFIPYTIR
+601 VNDSSFIPYSIR
-613 KAHHLTTIDNK
+613 KAHGLTTIDNK
-624 VALYSYYFHRLLQRA
+624 VAIYSYYFHRLLQRA
-639 RDITIAYNNTT
+639 GDITIAYNNST

-664 LLVESGQKIN
+664 LLVESGQKID
-674 HYTLT
+674 HYSLT
-679 AKNHPTPLM
+679 AKNQPSPLM
-688 PKPIQKD
+688 PKPIEKD
-695 EATLSKL
+695 ETALSKL
-702 QQITRLS
+702 EEMSRLS
-709 PSALN
+709 PSAIN
-714 TYIRCPL
+714 TYIRCKL

-727 IAHIQEPHP
+727 IAHIKEPDS
-736 DPETIDNRLFG
+736 DPETIDNRMFG

-754 YLIYKDITDRSPL
+754 YLIYKDITDHSPV
-767 IEKAHIQA
+767 IEKTHIQA
-775 YLSNRTLLAN
+775 YLSNRKLLAS

-790 FQAEQCT
+790 FEEEECKT
-797 PNNGLQIINREV
+797 NNGLQIINREV
-809 IIQYITKL
+809 IIEYVTKL

-829 LAMEEEAKVYTTL
+829 LAMEEEAKVYTQL
-842 SFTIPSEGAL
+842 SFTIPL
-852 VGGYGIPAIPTQP
+852 
-865 TCSVG
+865 
-870 ALKGG
+870 
-875 ALVGGYGIPAIPT
+875 
-888 QPTCSVG
+888 
-895 ALKGGALKGGALV
+895 GGALV
-908 SSAPKTS
+908 SSAPT
-915 APKTSAPKTSA
+915 
-926 PGKQYNLTI
+926 KQYNLTI

-940 RLDILTDRQTGKPRI
+940 RLDAVTDKQTGKRRI
-955 RVVDYKTGNQPSS
+955 RVVDYKTGNKPSS
-968 PIKNIDEIFDPN
+968 AIKSIEEVFDPKNIAS
-980 NIRTKH
+980 KH
-986 SNYYLQAILYSLIV
+986 SNYFLQAILYSLIV
-1000 SRSKRW
+1000 SRSKEW
-1006 NPAGHPVSPA
+1006 NAANDPVSPA
-1016 LLFIKQAPATDYD
+1016 LLFIKQAATNDYD
-1029 PTLLIDKHPISD
+1029 QTLCIDKHPISD

-1047 EFLTKLKHTLADIYS
+1047 EFLTKLKETVADMYS
-1062 PDTPFT
+1062 PDAAFT

>member
-14 ISKYGTDLSRIA
+14 ISKYGTDLSRIT

-64 HTDLKTADPIKLIC
+64 HTDLKPADPIKLIC

-145 ARFFANFSDDI
+145 KRFFANFSDDI
-156 DSELKKRFLSLWS
+156 ESELKKRFLSLWS

-198 NEQTLHLKYD
+198 SEETLHLKYD
-208 KYLFVGFNLLQK
+208 KYLFVGFNLIQK
-220 VERLLFSRL
+220 VERVLFSRL
-229 MKEDKAK
+229 MKEGKAK

-245 MPSPSPLPSGGAPV
+245 MPTARAQQSA
-259 GGYGIP
+259 
-265 AIPTQ
+265 
-270 PTCSVG
+270 SVPNNTASFAA
-276 GYGIPAI
+276 YL
-283 PTQPTCSVGA
+283 T
-293 LPGGYGI
+293 
-300 PAIPTQPTCSVGALP
+300 
-315 GGALVSSAPTNLNL
+315 
-329 ADFPNELDNTDPDI
+329 DFPNELDNTDRDI

-374 NHRYRAGRK
+374 NDRYKAGRK

-394 LPLMHSLPPEADKVN
+394 LPIMHSLPPEADKVN

-432 TLGLRKKGTTLNP
+432 TLGLRKKGTAFNP

-455 YAHHLKGVHL
+455 YARHLQEVHLKGVHL
-465 SQVHQEE
+465 SQVHQEGSAALL
-472 VHQPNSPSHHLTIS
+472 Q
-486 TPHHLTTS
+486 
-494 TILHH
+494 H
-499 IATLI
+499 IASLI

-510 TKPEGDPLTQESVFR
+510 TKQEGDALTQESVFR
-525 MYTILNRLAT
+525 MFTILNRLAA

-554 QLVST
+554 QLVGAA
-559 SSIPFHGEPVV
+559 SIPFHGEPVV

-580 RNIDFDHL
+580 RNIDFDNV

-601 VNDSSFIPYTIR
+601 VNDSSFIPYSIR
-613 KAHHLTTIDNK
+613 KAHGLTTIDNK
-624 VALYSYYFHRLLQRA
+624 VAIYSYYFHRLLQRA
-639 RDITIAYNNTT
+639 GDITIAYNNST

-664 LLVESGQKIN
+664 LLVESGQKID
-674 HYTLT
+674 HYSLT
-679 AKNHPTPLM
+679 AKNQPSPLM
-688 PKPIQKD
+688 PKAIEKD
-695 EATLSKL
+695 ETALSKL
-702 QQITRLS
+702 EEMSKLS
-709 PSALN
+709 PSAIN
-714 TYIRCPL
+714 TYIRCKL

-727 IAHIQEPHP
+727 IAHIKEPDS
-736 DPETIDNRLFG
+736 DPETIDNRMFG

-754 YLIYKDITDRSPL
+754 YLIYKDITDHSPV

-775 YLSNRTLLAN
+775 YLSNRKLLAS

-790 FQAEQCT
+790 FEEEECKT
-797 PNNGLQIINREV
+797 NNGLQIINREV
-809 IIQYITKL
+809 IIEYITKL
-817 LKIDQQLCPFSI
+817 LKIDQHLCPFSI
-829 LAMEEEAKVYTTL
+829 LAMEEEAKVYTQL
-842 SFTIPSEGAL
+842 SFTIPS
-852 VGGYGIPAIPTQP
+852 
-865 TCSVG
+865 
-870 ALKGG
+870 
-875 ALVGGYGIPAIPT
+875 
-888 QPTCSVG
+888 
-895 ALKGGALKGGALV
+895 GGALKGGALV
-908 SSAPKTS
+908 SSAPDKHYS
-915 APKTSAPKTSA
+915 
-926 PGKQYNLTI
+926 LTI

-940 RLDILTDRQTGKPRI
+940 RLDAVTDKQTGKRRI
-955 RVVDYKTGNQPSS
+955 RVVDYKTGNKPSS
-968 PIKNIDEIFDPN
+968 AIKSIEEVFDPKNIAS
-980 NIRTKH
+980 KH
-986 SNYYLQAILYSLIV
+986 SNYFLQAILYSLIV
-1000 SRSKRW
+1000 SRSKEW
-1006 NPAGHPVSPA
+1006 NAANDAVSPA
-1016 LLFIKQAPATDYD
+1016 LLFIKQAATNDYD
-1029 PTLLIDKHPISD
+1029 PTLCIDKHPISD

-1047 EFLTKLKHTLADIYS
+1047 EFLTKLKETVADMYS
-1062 PDTPFT
+1062 PDAAFT

>member
-14 ISKYGTDLSRIA
+14 IGKYGTDLSRIA

-40 HLARLAGQPVWSPA
+40 HLARIAGQPVWSPA

-64 HTDLKTADPIKLIC
+64 HTDLKPADPIKLIC

-145 ARFFANFSDDI
+145 KRFFANFSDDI
-156 DSELKKRFLSLWS
+156 ESELKKRFLSLWS

-198 NEQTLHLKYD
+198 SEETLHLKYD
-208 KYLFVGFNLLQK
+208 KYLFVGFNLIQK
-220 VERLLFSRL
+220 VERVLFSRL
-229 MKEDKAK
+229 MKEGKAK

-245 MPSPSPLPSGGAPV
+245 MPTARAQQSA
-259 GGYGIP
+259 
-265 AIPTQ
+265 
-270 PTCSVG
+270 SVPNNTASFAA
-276 GYGIPAI
+276 YL
-283 PTQPTCSVGA
+283 T
-293 LPGGYGI
+293 
-300 PAIPTQPTCSVGALP
+300 
-315 GGALVSSAPTNLNL
+315 
-329 ADFPNELDNTDPDI
+329 DFPNELDNTDRDI

-374 NHRYRAGRK
+374 NDRYKAGRK

-394 LPLMHSLPPEADKVN
+394 LPIMHSLPPEADKVN

-432 TLGLRKKGTTLNP
+432 TLGLRKKGTAFNP

-455 YAHHLKGVHL
+455 YARHLQEVHLKGVHSKGVHL
-465 SQVHQEE
+465 SQVHQEKE
-472 VHQPNSPSHHLTIS
+472 VHQEGIAAL
-486 TPHHLTTS
+486 LQ
-494 TILHH
+494 H
-499 IATLI
+499 IASLV

-510 TKPEGDPLTQESVFR
+510 TKQEGDALTQESVFR
-525 MYTILNRLAT
+525 MFTILNRLAA

-554 QLVST
+554 QLVGAA
-559 SSIPFHGEPVV
+559 SIPFHGEPVV

-580 RNIDFDHL
+580 RNIDFDNV

-601 VNDSSFIPYTIR
+601 VNDSSFIPYSIR
-613 KAHHLTTIDNK
+613 KAHGLTTIDNK
-624 VALYSYYFHRLLQRA
+624 VAIYSYYFHRLLQRA
-639 RDITIAYNNTT
+639 GDITIAYNNST

-664 LLVESGQKIN
+664 LLVESGQKID
-674 HYTLT
+674 HYSLT
-679 AKNHPTPLM
+679 AKNQPTPLM
-688 PKPIQKD
+688 PKAIEKD
-695 EATLSKL
+695 ETALSKL
-702 QQITRLS
+702 EEMSRLS
-709 PSALN
+709 PSAIN
-714 TYIRCPL
+714 TYIRCKL

-727 IAHIQEPHP
+727 IAHIKEPDS
-736 DPETIDNRLFG
+736 DPETIDNRMFG

-754 YLIYKDITDRSPL
+754 YLIYKDITDHSPV

-775 YLSNRTLLAN
+775 YLSNRKLLAS

-790 FQAEQCT
+790 FEEEECKT
-797 PNNGLQIINREV
+797 NNGLQIINREV
-809 IIQYITKL
+809 IIEYVTKL

-829 LAMEEEAKVYTTL
+829 LAMEEEAKVYTQL
-842 SFTIPSEGAL
+842 SFTIPS
-852 VGGYGIPAIPTQP
+852 
-865 TCSVG
+865 
-870 ALKGG
+870 
-875 ALVGGYGIPAIPT
+875 
-888 QPTCSVG
+888 
-895 ALKGGALKGGALV
+895 GGALKGGALV
-908 SSAPKTS
+908 SSAPT
-915 APKTSAPKTSA
+915 
-926 PGKQYNLTI
+926 KQYNLTI

-940 RLDILTDRQTGKPRI
+940 RLDAVTDKQTGKRRI
-955 RVVDYKTGNQPSS
+955 RVVDYKTGNKPSS
-968 PIKNIDEIFDPN
+968 AIKSIEEVFDPKNIAS
-980 NIRTKH
+980 KH
-986 SNYYLQAILYSLIV
+986 SNYFLQAILYSLIV
-1000 SRSKRW
+1000 SRSKEW
-1006 NPAGHPVSPA
+1006 NAANDAVSPA
-1016 LLFIKQAPATDYD
+1016 LLFIKQAATNDYD
-1029 PTLLIDKHPISD
+1029 PTLCIDKHPISD

-1047 EFLTKLKHTLADIYS
+1047 EFLTKLKETVADMYS
-1062 PDTPFT
+1062 PNAAFT

>member
-40 HLARLAGQPVWSPA
+40 HLARLASQPVWSPA

-145 ARFFANFSDDI
+145 KRFFANFSDDI
-156 DSELKKRFLSLWS
+156 ESELKKRFLSLWS

-198 NEQTLHLKYD
+198 SEQTLHLKYD

-220 VERLLFSRL
+220 VERVLFSRL

-245 MPSPSPLPSGGAPV
+245 MPSPSHNLTTSPSHHL
-259 GGYGIP
+259 
-265 AIPTQ
+265 
-270 PTCSVG
+270 S
-276 GYGIPAI
+276 
-283 PTQPTCSVGA
+283 
-293 LPGGYGI
+293 
-300 PAIPTQPTCSVGALP
+300 
-315 GGALVSSAPTNLNL
+315 GGALVSSAPTNLTTSPSQHLNIS
-329 ADFPNELDNTDPDI
+329 DFPNELDNTDPDI

-374 NHRYRAGRK
+374 NERYKAGRK

-394 LPLMHSLPPEADKVN
+394 LPIMHSLPPEADKVN

-432 TLGLRKKGTTLNP
+432 TLGLRKKGTAFNP

-455 YAHHLKGVHL
+455 YARHLQEVHLNGVHSKGVHL
-465 SQVHQEE
+465 SQVHQEGSAALL
-472 VHQPNSPSHHLTIS
+472 Q
-486 TPHHLTTS
+486 
-494 TILHH
+494 H
-499 IATLI
+499 IATLV

-510 TKPEGDPLTQESVFR
+510 TKQEGDALTQESVFR
-525 MYTILNRLAT
+525 MFTILNRLAA

-554 QLVST
+554 QLVGAA
-559 SSIPFHGEPVV
+559 SIPFHGEPVI

-639 RDITIAYNNTT
+639 DDITIAYNNST

-664 LLVESGQKIN
+664 LLVESGQKID
-674 HYTLT
+674 HYSLT
-679 AKNHPTPLM
+679 AKNQPTPLM
-688 PKPIQKD
+688 PKAIEKD
-695 EATLSKL
+695 ETALSKL
-702 QQITRLS
+702 EEMSRLS
-709 PSALN
+709 PSAIN
-714 TYIRCPL
+714 TYIRCKL

-727 IAHIQEPHP
+727 IAHIKEPDS
-736 DPETIDNRLFG
+736 DPETIDNRMFG

-754 YLIYKDITDRSPL
+754 YLIYKDISDHSPV

-775 YLSNRTLLAN
+775 YLSNRKLLAS

-790 FQAEQCT
+790 FEEEECKT
-797 PNNGLQIINREV
+797 NNGLQIINREV
-809 IIQYITKL
+809 IIEYVTKL

-829 LAMEEEAKVYTTL
+829 LAMEEEAKVYTQL
-842 SFTIPSEGAL
+842 SFTTPS
-852 VGGYGIPAIPTQP
+852 
-865 TCSVG
+865 
-870 ALKGG
+870 GG

-888 QPTCSVG
+888 QPICSVG
-895 ALKGGALKGGALV
+895 ALVLGALV
-908 SSAPKTS
+908 SSAPRTS
-915 APKTSAPKTSA
+915 APT
-926 PGKQYNLTI
+926 KQYHLTI

-940 RLDILTDRQTGKPRI
+940 RLDILTDKQTGKRRI

-980 NIRTKH
+980 NIRSKH

-1016 LLFIKQAPATDYD
+1016 LLFIKQAATNDYD
-1029 PTLLIDKHPISD
+1029 PTLHIDKHPISD

>member
-90 DETLDHFYGWG
+90 SETLDHFYGWG

-133 ISYLDD
+133 ISYLDN

-198 NEQTLHLKYD
+198 SEQTLHLKYD

-220 VERLLFSRL
+220 VERVLFSRL
-229 MKEDKAK
+229 MKEGKAK

-245 MPSPSPLPSGGAPV
+245 MPSPSQHLTTSPSPLPSGGALVSSAPRTS
-259 GGYGIP
+259 
-265 AIPTQ
+265 APTNLTTS
-270 PTCSVG
+270 PSHHL
-276 GYGIPAI
+276 
-283 PTQPTCSVGA
+283 S
-293 LPGGYGI
+293 
-300 PAIPTQPTCSVGALP
+300 

-383 TAVVMCDESIL
+383 TAIVMCDESIL
-394 LPLMHSLPPEADKVN
+394 LPIMHSLPPEADKVN

-432 TLGLRKKGTTLNP
+432 TLGLRKKGTALNP

-455 YAHHLKGVHL
+455 YAHHLQGVHL
-465 SQVHQEE
+465 SQ
-472 VHQPNSPSHHLTIS
+472 VHQPNSPSHHLT
-486 TPHHLTTS
+486 TS
-494 TILHH
+494 PILHH

-554 QLVST
+554 QLVSS

-580 RNIDFDHL
+580 RNIDFDNV

-639 RDITIAYNNTT
+639 RDITIAYNNST

-674 HYTLT
+674 HYSLT
-679 AKNHPTPLM
+679 AKNQPTPLM

-702 QQITRLS
+702 QEMSRLS
-709 PSALN
+709 PSAIN

-727 IAHIQEPHP
+727 IAHIKEPDS

-767 IEKAHIQA
+767 VEKTHIQA

-790 FQAEQCT
+790 FEEEECKT
-797 PNNGLQIINREV
+797 NNGLQIINREV
-809 IIQYITKL
+809 MIEYITKL

-829 LAMEEEAKVYTTL
+829 LAMEEEAKVYTQL
-842 SFTIPSEGAL
+842 SFTTPPSHHL
-852 VGGYGIPAIPTQP
+852 TTPPSHHLT
-865 TCSVG
+865 
-870 ALKGG
+870 
-875 ALVGGYGIPAIPT
+875 
-888 QPTCSVG
+888 
-895 ALKGGALKGGALV
+895 
-908 SSAPKTS
+908 TS
-915 APKTSAPKTSA
+915 PSHHH
-926 PGKQYNLTI
+926 LTI

-940 RLDILTDRQTGKPRI
+940 RLDVVTDKQTGKRRI
-955 RVVDYKTGNQPSS
+955 RVVDYKTGNKTSS
-968 PIKNIDEIFDPN
+968 AIKSIEEVFDPN
-980 NIRTKH
+980 NIRSKH

-1006 NPAGHPVSPA
+1006 NPANHPVSPA
-1016 LLFIKQAPATDYD
+1016 LLFIKQAPANHYD
-1029 PTLLIDKHPISD
+1029 PTLCIDKHPISD

-1047 EFLTKLKHTLADIYS
+1047 EFLTKLKETVADMYS
-1062 PDTPFT
+1062 PNVPFT

>member
-14 ISKYGTDLSRIA
+14 IGKYGTDLSRIA

-40 HLARLAGQPVWSPA
+40 HLARIAGQPVWSPA

-64 HTDLKTADPIKLIC
+64 HTDLKPADPIKLIC

-145 ARFFANFSDDI
+145 KRFFANFSDDI
-156 DSELKKRFLSLWS
+156 ESELKKRFLSLWS

-198 NEQTLHLKYD
+198 SEETLHLKYD
-208 KYLFVGFNLLQK
+208 KYLFVGFNLIQK
-220 VERLLFSRL
+220 VERVLFSRL
-229 MKEDKAK
+229 MKEGKAK

-245 MPSPSPLPSGGAPV
+245 MPTARAQQSA
-259 GGYGIP
+259 
-265 AIPTQ
+265 
-270 PTCSVG
+270 SVPNNTASFAA
-276 GYGIPAI
+276 YL
-283 PTQPTCSVGA
+283 T
-293 LPGGYGI
+293 
-300 PAIPTQPTCSVGALP
+300 
-315 GGALVSSAPTNLNL
+315 
-329 ADFPNELDNTDPDI
+329 DFPNELDNTDRDI

-374 NHRYRAGRK
+374 NGRYKAGRK

-394 LPLMHSLPPEADKVN
+394 LPIMHSLPPEANKVN

-432 TLGLRKKGTTLNP
+432 TLGLRKKGTAFNP

-455 YAHHLKGVHL
+455 YARHLQEVHLKGVHSKGVHL
-465 SQVHQEE
+465 SQVHQEGSAALL
-472 VHQPNSPSHHLTIS
+472 Q
-486 TPHHLTTS
+486 
-494 TILHH
+494 H
-499 IATLI
+499 IATLV

-510 TKPEGDPLTQESVFR
+510 TKQEGDALTQESVFR
-525 MYTILNRLAT
+525 MFTILNRLAA

-554 QLVST
+554 QLVGAA
-559 SSIPFHGEPVV
+559 SIPFHGEPVV

-580 RNIDFDHL
+580 RNIDFDNV

-601 VNDSSFIPYTIR
+601 VNDSSFIPYSIR
-613 KAHHLTTIDNK
+613 KAHGLTTIDNK
-624 VALYSYYFHRLLQRA
+624 VAIYSYYFHRLLQRA
-639 RDITIAYNNTT
+639 GDITIAYNNST

-664 LLVESGQKIN
+664 LLVESGQKID
-674 HYTLT
+674 HYSLT
-679 AKNHPTPLM
+679 AKNQPTPLM
-688 PKPIQKD
+688 PKAIEKD
-695 EATLSKL
+695 ETALSKL
-702 QQITRLS
+702 EEMSRLS
-709 PSALN
+709 PSAIN
-714 TYIRCPL
+714 TYIRCKL

-727 IAHIQEPHP
+727 VAHIKEPDS
-736 DPETIDNRLFG
+736 DPETIDNRMFG

-754 YLIYKDITDRSPL
+754 YLIYKDITDHSPV

-775 YLSNRTLLAN
+775 YLSNRKLLAS

-790 FQAEQCT
+790 FEEEECKT
-797 PNNGLQIINREV
+797 NNGLQIINREV
-809 IIQYITKL
+809 IIEYITKL

-829 LAMEEEAKVYTTL
+829 LAMEEEAKVYTQL
-842 SFTIPSEGAL
+842 SFTIPS
-852 VGGYGIPAIPTQP
+852 
-865 TCSVG
+865 
-870 ALKGG
+870 
-875 ALVGGYGIPAIPT
+875 
-888 QPTCSVG
+888 
-895 ALKGGALKGGALV
+895 GGALKGGALV
-908 SSAPKTS
+908 SSAPT
-915 APKTSAPKTSA
+915 
-926 PGKQYNLTI
+926 KQYNLTI

-940 RLDILTDRQTGKPRI
+940 RLDVVTDKQTGKRRI
-955 RVVDYKTGNQPSS
+955 RVVDYKTGNKPSS
-968 PIKNIDEIFDPN
+968 AIKSIEEVFDPKNIAS
-980 NIRTKH
+980 KH
-986 SNYYLQAILYSLIV
+986 SNYFLQAILYSLIV
-1000 SRSKRW
+1000 SRSKEW
-1006 NPAGHPVSPA
+1006 NAANDPVSPA
-1016 LLFIKQAPATDYD
+1016 LLFIKQAATNDYD
-1029 PTLLIDKHPISD
+1029 PTLCIDKHPISD

-1047 EFLTKLKHTLADIYS
+1047 EFLTKLKETVADMYS
-1062 PDTPFT
+1062 PDAAFT

>member
-14 ISKYGTDLSRIA
+14 IGKYGTDLSRIA

-40 HLARLAGQPVWSPA
+40 HLARIAGQPVWSPA

-145 ARFFANFSDDI
+145 KRFFANFSDDI

-177 YNRRLTEQGIGYE
+177 YNRRLTEQGLGYE

-198 NEQTLHLKYD
+198 SEESLQMKYD

-220 VERLLFSRL
+220 VERVLFSRL
-229 MKEDKAK
+229 MKEGKAK

-245 MPSPSPLPSGGAPV
+245 MPSPSQNRLPSGGAV
-259 GGYGIP
+259 
-265 AIPTQ
+265 
-270 PTCSVG
+270 
-276 GYGIPAI
+276 
-283 PTQPTCSVGA
+283 
-293 LPGGYGI
+293 
-300 PAIPTQPTCSVGALP
+300 
-315 GGALVSSAPTNLNL
+315 VSTAPTNLNTSPSQHL
-329 ADFPNELDNTDPDI
+329 SGGAVVSTAPTNLNTSPSQHLNIADFPNELDNSDPDI

-350 KRIRFISSPTENAQ
+350 KSVRFISSPTENAQ

-374 NHRYRAGRK
+374 NDRYKAGRK

-394 LPLMHSLPPEADKVN
+394 LPIMHSLPPEADKVN

-432 TLGLRKKGTTLNP
+432 TLGLRKKGTAFNP

-455 YAHHLKGVHL
+455 YAHHLTI
-465 SQVHQEE
+465 Q
-472 VHQPNSPSHHLTIS
+472 NSPS
-486 TPHHLTTS
+486 HHLTTS
-494 TILHH
+494 TILTH
-499 IATLI
+499 IASLI

-510 TKPEGDPLTQESVFR
+510 TKHEGDALTQESVFR
-525 MYTILNRLAT
+525 MYTILNRLAA

-554 QLVST
+554 QLVSS

-580 RNIDFDHL
+580 RNIDFDHV

-601 VNDSSFIPYTIR
+601 VNDSSFIPYSIR
-613 KAHHLTTIDNK
+613 KAHGLTTIDNK
-624 VALYSYYFHRLLQRA
+624 VAIYSYYFHRLLQRA
-639 RDITIAYNNTT
+639 GDITIAYNNST

-664 LLVESGQKIN
+664 LLVESGQKID
-674 HYTLT
+674 HYSLT
-679 AKNHPTPLM
+679 AKNQPTPLM
-688 PKPIQKD
+688 PKPIEKD
-695 EATLSKL
+695 EAAIGKLEEMSK
-702 QQITRLS
+702 LS
-709 PSALN
+709 PSAIN
-714 TYIRCPL
+714 TYIRCKL

-727 IAHIQEPHP
+727 IAHIKEPDS
-736 DPETIDNRLFG
+736 DPETIDNRMFG

-754 YLIYKDITDRSPL
+754 YLIYKDITDHSPV

-775 YLSNRTLLAN
+775 YLSNRKLLAS

-790 FQAEQCT
+790 FEEEECKT
-797 PNNGLQIINREV
+797 NNGLQIINREV
-809 IIQYITKL
+809 IIEYITKL
-817 LKIDQQLCPFSI
+817 LKIDQQLCPFNI
-829 LAMEEEAKVYTTL
+829 LAMEEEAKVYTQL
-842 SFTIPSEGAL
+842 SFTTPPPHHLTTS
-852 VGGYGIPAIPTQP
+852 P
-865 TCSVG
+865 
-870 ALKGG
+870 
-875 ALVGGYGIPAIPT
+875 
-888 QPTCSVG
+888 
-895 ALKGGALKGGALV
+895 GGALV
-908 SSAPKTS
+908 SSAPTKLNPSGGALVSS
-915 APKTSAPKTSA
+915 APVKHH
-926 PGKQYNLTI
+926 NLTI

-940 RLDILTDRQTGKPRI
+940 RLDAVIDKQTGKRRI
-955 RVVDYKTGNQPSS
+955 RVVDYKTGNKPSS
-968 PIKNIDEIFDPN
+968 AIKSIEEVFDPN
-980 NIRTKH
+980 NIRSKH
-986 SNYYLQAILYSLIV
+986 SNYFLQAILYSLIV
-1000 SRSKRW
+1000 SRSKEW
-1006 NPAGHPVSPA
+1006 NPANDAVSPA
-1016 LLFIKQAPATDYD
+1016 LLFIKQAATNDYD
-1029 PTLLIDKHPISD
+1029 PTLCIDKHPISD

-1047 EFLTKLKHTLADIYS
+1047 EFLTKLKETIADMYS
-1062 PDTPFT
+1062 PNVAFT

-1073 KKCELCPYRMLC
+1073 KKCELCPYKMLC

>member
-14 ISKYGTDLSRIA
+14 IGKYGTDLSRIA

-40 HLARLAGQPVWSPA
+40 HLARIAGQPVWSPA

-64 HTDLKTADPIKLIC
+64 HTDLKPADPIKLIC

-145 ARFFANFSDDI
+145 KRFFANFSDDI
-156 DSELKKRFLSLWS
+156 ESELKKRFLSLWS

-198 NEQTLHLKYD
+198 SEETLHLKYD
-208 KYLFVGFNLLQK
+208 KYLFVGFNLIQK
-220 VERLLFSRL
+220 VERVLFSRL
-229 MKEDKAK
+229 MKEGKAK

-245 MPSPSPLPSGGAPV
+245 MPTARAQQSA
-259 GGYGIP
+259 
-265 AIPTQ
+265 
-270 PTCSVG
+270 SVPNNTASFAA
-276 GYGIPAI
+276 YL
-283 PTQPTCSVGA
+283 T
-293 LPGGYGI
+293 
-300 PAIPTQPTCSVGALP
+300 
-315 GGALVSSAPTNLNL
+315 
-329 ADFPNELDNTDPDI
+329 DFPNELDNTDRDI
-343 YANMRRP
+343 YANMHRP

-374 NHRYRAGRK
+374 NDRYKAGRK

-394 LPLMHSLPPEADKVN
+394 LPIMHSLPPEADKVN

-432 TLGLRKKGTTLNP
+432 TLGLRKKGTAFNP

-455 YAHHLKGVHL
+455 YARHLQEVHLKEMNDVHLKGVHLKGVHL
-465 SQVHQEE
+465 SQVHQEGIAALL
-472 VHQPNSPSHHLTIS
+472 Q
-486 TPHHLTTS
+486 
-494 TILHH
+494 H
-499 IATLI
+499 IATLV

-510 TKPEGDPLTQESVFR
+510 TKQEGDALTQESVFR
-525 MYTILNRLAT
+525 MFTILNRLAA

-554 QLVST
+554 QLVGAA
-559 SSIPFHGEPVV
+559 SIPFHGEPVI

-580 RNIDFDHL
+580 RNIDFDNV

-601 VNDSSFIPYTIR
+601 VNDSSFIPYSIR
-613 KAHHLTTIDNK
+613 KAHGLTTIDNK
-624 VALYSYYFHRLLQRA
+624 VAIYSYYFHRLLQRA
-639 RDITIAYNNTT
+639 GDITIAYNNST

-664 LLVESGQKIN
+664 LLVESGQKID
-674 HYTLT
+674 HYSLT
-679 AKNHPTPLM
+679 AKNQPTPLM
-688 PKPIQKD
+688 PKAIEKD
-695 EATLSKL
+695 ETALSKL
-702 QQITRLS
+702 EEMSRLS
-709 PSALN
+709 PSAIN
-714 TYIRCPL
+714 TYIRCKL

-727 IAHIQEPHP
+727 IAHIKEPDS
-736 DPETIDNRLFG
+736 DPETIDNRMFG

-754 YLIYKDITDRSPL
+754 YLIYKDITDHSPV

-775 YLSNRTLLAN
+775 YLSNRKLLAS

-790 FQAEQCT
+790 FEEEECKT
-797 PNNGLQIINREV
+797 NNGLQIINREV
-809 IIQYITKL
+809 IIEYITKL

-829 LAMEEEAKVYTTL
+829 LAMEKEAKVYTQL
-842 SFTIPSEGAL
+842 SFTIPSG
-852 VGGYGIPAIPTQP
+852 
-865 TCSVG
+865 G
-870 ALKGG
+870 ALKE
-875 ALVGGYGIPAIPT
+875 
-888 QPTCSVG
+888 G

-908 SSAPKTS
+908 SSAPDKH
-915 APKTSAPKTSA
+915 
-926 PGKQYNLTI
+926 YNLTI

-940 RLDILTDRQTGKPRI
+940 RLDAVTDKQTGKRRI
-955 RVVDYKTGNQPSS
+955 RVVDYKTGNKPSS
-968 PIKNIDEIFDPN
+968 AIKSIEEVFDPKNIAS
-980 NIRTKH
+980 KH
-986 SNYYLQAILYSLIV
+986 SNYFLQAILYSLIV
-1000 SRSKRW
+1000 SRSKEW
-1006 NPAGHPVSPA
+1006 NAANDAVSPA
-1016 LLFIKQAPATDYD
+1016 LLFIKQAATNDYD
-1029 PTLLIDKHPISD
+1029 PTLCIDKHPISD

-1047 EFLTKLKHTLADIYS
+1047 EFLTKLKETVADMYS
-1062 PDTPFT
+1062 PDAAFT

>member
-14 ISKYGTDLSRIA
+14 IGKYGTDLSRIA

-40 HLARLAGQPVWSPA
+40 HLARIAGQPVWSPA

-64 HTDLKTADPIKLIC
+64 HTDLKPADPIKLIC

-145 ARFFANFSDDI
+145 KRFFANFSDDI
-156 DSELKKRFLSLWS
+156 ESELKKRFLSLWS

-198 NEQTLHLKYD
+198 SEETLHLKYD
-208 KYLFVGFNLLQK
+208 KYLFVGFNLIQK
-220 VERLLFSRL
+220 VERVLFSRL
-229 MKEDKAK
+229 MKEGKAK

-245 MPSPSPLPSGGAPV
+245 MPTARAQQSA
-259 GGYGIP
+259 
-265 AIPTQ
+265 
-270 PTCSVG
+270 SVPNNTASFAA
-276 GYGIPAI
+276 YL
-283 PTQPTCSVGA
+283 T
-293 LPGGYGI
+293 
-300 PAIPTQPTCSVGALP
+300 
-315 GGALVSSAPTNLNL
+315 
-329 ADFPNELDNTDPDI
+329 DFPNELDNTDRDI

-374 NHRYRAGRK
+374 NDRYKAGRK

-394 LPLMHSLPPEADKVN
+394 LPIMHSLPPEADKVN

-432 TLGLRKKGTTLNP
+432 TLGLRKKGTAFNP

-455 YAHHLKGVHL
+455 YARHLQEVHLKEMHSKGVHL

-472 VHQPNSPSHHLTIS
+472 VHQEGIHQKEEQQTIGDNSGCMGMAGMPY
-486 TPHHLTTS
+486 PPTS
-494 TILHH
+494 AALLQH
-499 IATLI
+499 IATLV

-510 TKPEGDPLTQESVFR
+510 TKQEGDALTQESVFR
-525 MYTILNRLAT
+525 MFTILNRLAA

-554 QLVST
+554 QLVGAA
-559 SSIPFHGEPVV
+559 SIPFHGEPVI

-580 RNIDFDHL
+580 RNIDFDNV

-601 VNDSSFIPYTIR
+601 VNDSSFIPYSIR
-613 KAHHLTTIDNK
+613 KAHGLTTIDNK
-624 VALYSYYFHRLLQRA
+624 VAIYSYYFHRLLQRA
-639 RDITIAYNNTT
+639 GDITIAYNNST

-664 LLVESGQKIN
+664 LLVESGQKID
-674 HYTLT
+674 HYSLT
-679 AKNHPTPLM
+679 AKNQPSPLM
-688 PKPIQKD
+688 PKPIEKD
-695 EATLSKL
+695 ETALSKL
-702 QQITRLS
+702 EEMSRLS
-709 PSALN
+709 PSAIN
-714 TYIRCPL
+714 TYIRCKL

-727 IAHIQEPHP
+727 IAHIKEPDS
-736 DPETIDNRLFG
+736 DPETIDNRMFG

-754 YLIYKDITDRSPL
+754 YLIYKDITDHSPV
-767 IEKAHIQA
+767 IEKTHIQA
-775 YLSNRTLLAN
+775 YLSNRKLLAS

-790 FQAEQCT
+790 FEEEECKT
-797 PNNGLQIINREV
+797 NNGLQIINREV
-809 IIQYITKL
+809 IIEYVTKL

-829 LAMEEEAKVYTTL
+829 LAMEEEAKVYTQL
-842 SFTIPSEGAL
+842 SFTIPL
-852 VGGYGIPAIPTQP
+852 
-865 TCSVG
+865 
-870 ALKGG
+870 
-875 ALVGGYGIPAIPT
+875 
-888 QPTCSVG
+888 
-895 ALKGGALKGGALV
+895 GGALV
-908 SSAPKTS
+908 SSAPT
-915 APKTSAPKTSA
+915 
-926 PGKQYNLTI
+926 KQYNLTI

-940 RLDILTDRQTGKPRI
+940 RLDAVTDKQTGKRRI
-955 RVVDYKTGNQPSS
+955 RVVDYKTGNKPSS
-968 PIKNIDEIFDPN
+968 AIKSIEEVFDPKNIAS
-980 NIRTKH
+980 KH
-986 SNYYLQAILYSLIV
+986 SNYFLQAILYSLIV
-1000 SRSKRW
+1000 SRSKEW
-1006 NPAGHPVSPA
+1006 NAANDPVSPA
-1016 LLFIKQAPATDYD
+1016 LLFIKQAATNDYD
-1029 PTLLIDKHPISD
+1029 PTLCIDKHPISD

-1047 EFLTKLKHTLADIYS
+1047 EFLTKLKETVADMYS
-1062 PDTPFT
+1062 PDAAFT

>member
-40 HLARLAGQPVWSPA
+40 HLARIAGQPVWSPA

-145 ARFFANFSDDI
+145 KRFFANFSDDI

-198 NEQTLHLKYD
+198 SEQTLHLKYD

-220 VERLLFSRL
+220 VERVLFSRL
-229 MKEDKAK
+229 MKEGKAK

-245 MPSPSPLPSGGAPV
+245 MPSPSPLPSGGAL
-259 GGYGIP
+259 
-265 AIPTQ
+265 
-270 PTCSVG
+270 VG

-293 LPGGYGI
+293 L
-300 PAIPTQPTCSVGALP
+300 S

-329 ADFPNELDNTDPDI
+329 SDFPNELDNTDPDI

-364 ARFASNWLLE
+364 ARFAANWLLE

-383 TAVVMCDESIL
+383 TAIVMCDESIL
-394 LPLMHSLPPEADKVN
+394 LPIMHSLPPEADKVN

-472 VHQPNSPSHHLTIS
+472 VHQPNSPSHHLTTS
-486 TPHHLTTS
+486 TSHHLTIS
-494 TILHH
+494 PILHH

-554 QLVST
+554 QLVGAA
-559 SSIPFHGEPVV
+559 SIPFHGEPVI

-601 VNDSSFIPYTIR
+601 INDSSFIPYSIR

-624 VALYSYYFHRLLQRA
+624 VAIYSYYFHRLLQRA
-639 RDITIAYNNTT
+639 GDITIAYNNST

-664 LLVESGQKIN
+664 LLVESGQQID
-674 HYTLT
+674 HYSLT
-679 AKNHPTPLM
+679 AKNQPTPLM
-688 PKPIQKD
+688 PKAIEKD
-695 EATLSKL
+695 ETALSKL
-702 QQITRLS
+702 EQMSRLS
-709 PSALN
+709 PSAIN
-714 TYIRCPL
+714 TYIRCKL

-727 IAHIQEPHP
+727 VAHIKEPDS
-736 DPETIDNRLFG
+736 DPETIDNRMFG
-747 NIFHRAA
+747 NIFHRTA

-790 FQAEQCT
+790 FEEEECKT
-797 PNNGLQIINREV
+797 NNGLQIINREV
-809 IIQYITKL
+809 IIEYVTKL

-829 LAMEEEAKVYTTL
+829 LAMEEEAKVYTQL
-842 SFTIPSEGAL
+842 SFTTSPSHHL
-852 VGGYGIPAIPTQP
+852 TTSPSHHLTTSP
-865 TCSVG
+865 
-870 ALKGG
+870 
-875 ALVGGYGIPAIPT
+875 
-888 QPTCSVG
+888 
-895 ALKGGALKGGALV
+895 GGALV
-908 SSAPKTS
+908 SSAPTKHHH
-915 APKTSAPKTSA
+915 
-926 PGKQYNLTI
+926 LTI

-940 RLDILTDRQTGKPRI
+940 RLDILTDKQTGKPRI
-955 RVVDYKTGNQPSS
+955 RVVDYKTGNKPSS
-968 PIKNIDEIFDPN
+968 AIRSIEEVFDPKNIAS
-980 NIRTKH
+980 KH

-1006 NPAGHPVSPA
+1006 NPANHPVSPA
-1016 LLFIKQAPATDYD
+1016 LLFIKQAPANHYD

>member
-14 ISKYGTDLSRIA
+14 IGKYGTDLSRIA

-40 HLARLAGQPVWSPA
+40 HLARIAGQPVWSPA

-64 HTDLKTADPIKLIC
+64 HTDLKPADPIKLIC

-145 ARFFANFSDDI
+145 KRFFANFSDDI

-198 NEQTLHLKYD
+198 SEETLHLKYD
-208 KYLFVGFNLLQK
+208 KYLFVGFNLIQK
-220 VERLLFSRL
+220 VERVLFSRL
-229 MKEDKAK
+229 MKEGKAK

-245 MPSPSPLPSGGAPV
+245 MPTARAQQSA
-259 GGYGIP
+259 
-265 AIPTQ
+265 
-270 PTCSVG
+270 SVPNNTASFAA
-276 GYGIPAI
+276 YL
-283 PTQPTCSVGA
+283 T
-293 LPGGYGI
+293 
-300 PAIPTQPTCSVGALP
+300 
-315 GGALVSSAPTNLNL
+315 
-329 ADFPNELDNTDPDI
+329 DFPNELDNTDRDI

-374 NHRYRAGRK
+374 NERYKAGRK

-394 LPLMHSLPPEADKVN
+394 LPIMHSLPPEADKVN

-432 TLGLRKKGTTLNP
+432 TLGLRKKGTAFNP

-455 YAHHLKGVHL
+455 YAHHL
-465 SQVHQEE
+465 
-472 VHQPNSPSHHLTIS
+472 TIQNS
-486 TPHHLTTS
+486 TPQHLTTS
-494 TILHH
+494 TILTH
-499 IATLI
+499 IASLI

-510 TKPEGDPLTQESVFR
+510 TKQEGDALTQESVFR
-525 MYTILNRLAT
+525 MFTILNRLAA

-554 QLVST
+554 QLVGAA
-559 SSIPFHGEPVV
+559 SIPFHGEPVV

-580 RNIDFDHL
+580 RNIDFDNV

-601 VNDSSFIPYTIR
+601 VNDSSFIPYSIR
-613 KAHHLTTIDNK
+613 KAHGLTTIDNK
-624 VALYSYYFHRLLQRA
+624 VAIYSYYFHRLLQRA
-639 RDITIAYNNTT
+639 GDITIAYNNST

-664 LLVESGQKIN
+664 LLVESGQKID
-674 HYTLT
+674 HYSLT
-679 AKNHPTPLM
+679 AKNQPSPLM
-688 PKPIQKD
+688 PKPIEKD
-695 EATLSKL
+695 ETALSKL
-702 QQITRLS
+702 EEMSRLS
-709 PSALN
+709 PSAIN
-714 TYIRCPL
+714 TYIRCKL

-727 IAHIQEPHP
+727 IAHIKEPDS
-736 DPETIDNRLFG
+736 DPETIDNRMFG

-754 YLIYKDITDRSPL
+754 YLIYKDITDHSPV
-767 IEKAHIQA
+767 IEKTHIQA
-775 YLSNRTLLAN
+775 YLSNRKLLAS

-790 FQAEQCT
+790 FEEEECKT
-797 PNNGLQIINREV
+797 NNGLQIINREV
-809 IIQYITKL
+809 IIEYVTKL

-829 LAMEEEAKVYTTL
+829 LAMEEEAKVYTQL
-842 SFTIPSEGAL
+842 SFTIPL
-852 VGGYGIPAIPTQP
+852 
-865 TCSVG
+865 
-870 ALKGG
+870 
-875 ALVGGYGIPAIPT
+875 
-888 QPTCSVG
+888 
-895 ALKGGALKGGALV
+895 GGALKGGALV
-908 SSAPKTS
+908 SSAPT
-915 APKTSAPKTSA
+915 
-926 PGKQYNLTI
+926 KQYSLTI

-940 RLDILTDRQTGKPRI
+940 RLDAVTDKQTGKRRI
-955 RVVDYKTGNQPSS
+955 RVVDYKTGNKPSS
-968 PIKNIDEIFDPN
+968 AIKSIEEVFDPKNIAS
-980 NIRTKH
+980 KH
-986 SNYYLQAILYSLIV
+986 SNYFLQAILYSLIV
-1000 SRSKRW
+1000 SRSKEW
-1006 NPAGHPVSPA
+1006 NAANDAVSPA
-1016 LLFIKQAPATDYD
+1016 LLFIKQAATNDYD
-1029 PTLLIDKHPISD
+1029 PTLCIDKHPISD

-1047 EFLTKLKHTLADIYS
+1047 EFLTKLKETVADMYS
-1062 PDTPFT
+1062 PDAAFT

>member
-14 ISKYGTDLSRIA
+14 IGKYGTDLSRIA

-40 HLARLAGQPVWSPA
+40 HLARIAGQPVWSPA

-64 HTDLKTADPIKLIC
+64 HTDLKPADPIKLIC

-133 ISYLDD
+133 ISYLDN

-156 DSELKKRFLSLWS
+156 ESELKKRFLSLWS

-198 NEQTLHLKYD
+198 SEETLHLKYD
-208 KYLFVGFNLLQK
+208 KYLFVGFNLIQK
-220 VERLLFSRL
+220 VERVLFSRL
-229 MKEDKAK
+229 MKEGKAK

-245 MPSPSPLPSGGAPV
+245 MPTARAQQSA
-259 GGYGIP
+259 
-265 AIPTQ
+265 
-270 PTCSVG
+270 SVPNNTASFAA
-276 GYGIPAI
+276 YL
-283 PTQPTCSVGA
+283 T
-293 LPGGYGI
+293 
-300 PAIPTQPTCSVGALP
+300 
-315 GGALVSSAPTNLNL
+315 
-329 ADFPNELDNTDPDI
+329 DFPNELDNTDRDI

-374 NHRYRAGRK
+374 NDRYKAGRK

-394 LPLMHSLPPEADKVN
+394 LPIMHSLPPEADKVN

-432 TLGLRKKGTTLNP
+432 TLGLRKKGTAFNP

-455 YAHHLKGVHL
+455 YARHLQEVHLKEMNDVHLKGVHSKGVHL
-465 SQVHQEE
+465 SQVHQEGSAALL
-472 VHQPNSPSHHLTIS
+472 Q
-486 TPHHLTTS
+486 
-494 TILHH
+494 H
-499 IATLI
+499 IATLV

-510 TKPEGDPLTQESVFR
+510 TKQEGDALTQESVFR
-525 MYTILNRLAT
+525 MFTILNRLTA

-554 QLVST
+554 QLVGAA
-559 SSIPFHGEPVV
+559 SIPFHGEPVV

-580 RNIDFDHL
+580 RNIDFDNV

-601 VNDSSFIPYTIR
+601 VNDSSFIPYSIR
-613 KAHHLTTIDNK
+613 KAHGLTTIDNK
-624 VALYSYYFHRLLQRA
+624 VAIYSYYFHRLLQRA
-639 RDITIAYNNTT
+639 GDITIAYNNST

-664 LLVESGQKIN
+664 LLVESGQKID
-674 HYTLT
+674 HYSLT
-679 AKNHPTPLM
+679 AKNQPTPLM
-688 PKPIQKD
+688 PKAIEKD
-695 EATLSKL
+695 EAALSKL
-702 QQITRLS
+702 EEMSRLS
-709 PSALN
+709 PSAIN
-714 TYIRCPL
+714 TYIRCKL

-727 IAHIQEPHP
+727 IAHIKEPDS
-736 DPETIDNRLFG
+736 DPETIDNRMFG

-754 YLIYKDITDRSPL
+754 YLIYKDITDHSPV

-775 YLSNRTLLAN
+775 YLSNRKLLAS

-790 FQAEQCT
+790 FEEEECKT
-797 PNNGLQIINREV
+797 NNGLQIINREV
-809 IIQYITKL
+809 IIEYITKL

-829 LAMEEEAKVYTTL
+829 LAMEEEAKVYTQL
-842 SFTIPSEGAL
+842 SFTIPSG
-852 VGGYGIPAIPTQP
+852 
-865 TCSVG
+865 G
-870 ALKGG
+870 ALKE
-875 ALVGGYGIPAIPT
+875 
-888 QPTCSVG
+888 G

-908 SSAPKTS
+908 SSAPDKH
-915 APKTSAPKTSA
+915 
-926 PGKQYNLTI
+926 YNLTI

-940 RLDILTDRQTGKPRI
+940 RLDAVTDKQTGKRRI
-955 RVVDYKTGNQPSS
+955 RVVDYKTGNKPSS
-968 PIKNIDEIFDPN
+968 AIKSIEEVFDPKNIAS
-980 NIRTKH
+980 KH
-986 SNYYLQAILYSLIV
+986 SNYFLQAILYSLIV
-1000 SRSKRW
+1000 SRSKEW
-1006 NPAGHPVSPA
+1006 NAANDAVSPA
-1016 LLFIKQAPATDYD
+1016 LLFIKQAATNDYD
-1029 PTLLIDKHPISD
+1029 PTLCIDKHPISD

-1047 EFLTKLKHTLADIYS
+1047 EFLTKLKETVADMYS
-1062 PDTPFT
+1062 PDAAFT

>member
-14 ISKYGTDLSRIA
+14 IGKYGTDLSRIA

-40 HLARLAGQPVWSPA
+40 HLARIAGQPVWSPA

-64 HTDLKTADPIKLIC
+64 HTDLKPADPIKLIC

-145 ARFFANFSDDI
+145 KRFFANFSDDI
-156 DSELKKRFLSLWS
+156 ESELKKRFLSLWS

-198 NEQTLHLKYD
+198 SEETLHLKYD
-208 KYLFVGFNLLQK
+208 KYLFVGFNLIQK
-220 VERLLFSRL
+220 VERVLFSRL
-229 MKEDKAK
+229 MKEGKAK

-245 MPSPSPLPSGGAPV
+245 MPTARAQQSA
-259 GGYGIP
+259 
-265 AIPTQ
+265 
-270 PTCSVG
+270 SVPNNTASFAA
-276 GYGIPAI
+276 YL
-283 PTQPTCSVGA
+283 T
-293 LPGGYGI
+293 
-300 PAIPTQPTCSVGALP
+300 
-315 GGALVSSAPTNLNL
+315 
-329 ADFPNELDNTDPDI
+329 DFPNELDNTDRDI

-374 NHRYRAGRK
+374 NERYKAGRK

-394 LPLMHSLPPEADKVN
+394 LPIMHSLPPEADKVN

-432 TLGLRKKGTTLNP
+432 TLGLRKKGTAFNP

-455 YAHHLKGVHL
+455 YARHLQEVHLKEMNDVHLKGVHL

-472 VHQPNSPSHHLTIS
+472 VHQEGIAAL
-486 TPHHLTTS
+486 
-494 TILHH
+494 LHH
-499 IATLI
+499 IATLV

-510 TKPEGDPLTQESVFR
+510 TKQEGDALTQESVFR
-525 MYTILNRLAT
+525 MFTILNRLAA

-554 QLVST
+554 QLVGAA
-559 SSIPFHGEPVV
+559 SIPFHGEPVV

-580 RNIDFDHL
+580 RNIDFDNV

-601 VNDSSFIPYTIR
+601 VNDSSFIPYSIR
-613 KAHHLTTIDNK
+613 KAHGLTTIDNK
-624 VALYSYYFHRLLQRA
+624 VAIYSYYFHRLLQRA
-639 RDITIAYNNTT
+639 RDITIAYNNST

-664 LLVESGQKIN
+664 LLVESGQKIE
-674 HYTLT
+674 HYSLT
-679 AKNHPTPLM
+679 AKNQPTPLM
-688 PKPIQKD
+688 PKAIEKD
-695 EATLSKL
+695 EAAIGKLEEMSK
-702 QQITRLS
+702 LS
-709 PSALN
+709 PSAIN
-714 TYIRCPL
+714 TYIRCKL

-727 IAHIQEPHP
+727 IAHIKEPDS
-736 DPETIDNRLFG
+736 DPETIDNRMFG

-754 YLIYKDITDRSPL
+754 YLIYKDITDHSPV

-775 YLSNRTLLAN
+775 YLSNRKLLAS

-790 FQAEQCT
+790 FEEEECKT
-797 PNNGLQIINREV
+797 NNGLQIINREV
-809 IIQYITKL
+809 IIEYITKL

-829 LAMEEEAKVYTTL
+829 LAMEEEAKVYTQL
-842 SFTIPSEGAL
+842 SFTIPSG
-852 VGGYGIPAIPTQP
+852 
-865 TCSVG
+865 G
-870 ALKGG
+870 ALKE
-875 ALVGGYGIPAIPT
+875 
-888 QPTCSVG
+888 
-895 ALKGGALKGGALV
+895 GALKGGALV
-908 SSAPKTS
+908 SSAPDKHYS
-915 APKTSAPKTSA
+915 
-926 PGKQYNLTI
+926 LTI

-940 RLDILTDRQTGKPRI
+940 RLDAVTDKQTGKRRI
-955 RVVDYKTGNQPSS
+955 RVVDYKTGNKPSS
-968 PIKNIDEIFDPN
+968 AIKSIEEVFDPKNIAS
-980 NIRTKH
+980 KH
-986 SNYYLQAILYSLIV
+986 SNYFLQAILYSLIV
-1000 SRSKRW
+1000 SRSKEW
-1006 NPAGHPVSPA
+1006 NAANDPVSPA
-1016 LLFIKQAPATDYD
+1016 LLFIKQAATNDYD
-1029 PTLLIDKHPISD
+1029 PTLCIDKHPISD

-1047 EFLTKLKHTLADIYS
+1047 EFLTKLKETVADMYS
-1062 PDTPFT
+1062 PDAAFT
-1068 PTDDR
+1068 PTDDS